1 MFSKSGSSIHKESIP
16 LNTVSEEHFFEC
28 VKQEKED
35 DLRNYFRDPNYKVW
49 LLKEENDYTALHR
62 AVFNNSEKIVSLII
76 EELKKRIGFESRVAL
91 SNFINEKT
99 NEGITALHYAAYKGN
114 ITIAKLLIQNGAV
127 VEMVTNRGKNVMHL
141 AAEGNQPSIMYYFI
155 AYQAQDIISIDD
167 YGSTPLHWACYA
179 GAEEAVLFLL
189 SLKAN
194 IDAKDKEGIT
204 PLNLAVQS
212 KREKIV
218 KLLLQRGADKSI
230 DNNRHET
237 PLDVAVKKNYFEMI
251 NLLKD
256 RDYNPMCTLE
266 TPIEYVKPDNIYKN
280 SIFFIFLV
288 PEVVLLLGVLPYLDT
303 SEIIVNTVFFVFAFL
318 SYIFLL
324 AKEPGEMKNEEL
336 LRDANGENP
345 LKTLI
350 DKNQELKVYCPICY
364 VRKTGKGKHCFICN
378 KCIEGFDHHCF
389 WINRCIGRK
398 NVCAYFTFLFLSFI
412 YAFTSIYVSV
422 MCMNNDVYIPPD
434 RWYWDELAIGRD
446 NKGWKVLC
454 VGFVLIVAVFFSF
467 PLFFLI
473 MIQVLTWL
481 NVIKKKE
488 TIEEVDKKNKKEVK
502 EVKEKKGAKEDLE
515 ISLIEQNVEDEEE
528 EGEHLN
534 INRVNDSGAVIS
546 ENLIS
551 EKEVNE
557 FEINTNK
564 VNKSNLDNIQ
574 EEEKGKEDNE
584 EDKVVPVNEE
594 VQEDKKDDDNI
605 FEPKPEENNNE
616 EVVNE
621 NQENNEEN
629 KEEEHKEEEHNEEEN
644 KEEENKEEEH
654 NEEENKEEENK
665 EEDQNDEE
673 NKVEQN
679 EEENNNEEN
688 ANEENQ
694 DNNIDEEKP
703 QEEEEGNHD
712 E

>member
-1 MFSKSGSSIHKESIP
+1 MFSKSGSSFHKESIP

-28 VKQEKED
+28 VREEKEE
-35 DLRNYFRDPNYKVW
+35 DLRNYFRDPSYKVW

-76 EELKKRIGFESRVAL
+76 EELKKRIGFESKMAL

-114 ITIAKLLIQNGAV
+114 ITIAKLLIENGAV

-218 KLLLQRGADKSI
+218 KLLLQRGADKTI

-256 RDYNPMCTLE
+256 KDYNPLCTLE
-266 TPIEYVKPDNIYKN
+266 TPIEYVKPDNIYKKF
-280 SIFFIFLV
+280 IFFIFIV
-288 PEVVLLLGVLPYLDT
+288 PEIVLLFGVLPYLDT

-350 DKNQELKVYCPICY
+350 DKNQELKMYCPFCY

-389 WINRCIGRK
+389 WINKCIGRK

-412 YAFTSIYVSV
+412 YVFTSIYVSV
-422 MCMNNDVYIPPD
+422 MCINNDVYIPPD
-434 RWYWDELAIGRD
+434 RWIWDDIAIARD
-446 NKGWKVLC
+446 NMGLKVLC
-454 VGFVLIVAVFFSF
+454 VGFVLIVAVFLSF

-481 NVIKKKE
+481 KVIRKKE
-488 TIEEVDKKNKKEVK
+488 TIEEVDKKNKEKKEIK
-502 EVKEKKGAKEDLE
+502 KEKAKEDLE
-515 ISLIEQNVEDEEE
+515 ISLIEQDVEDEEE
-528 EGEHLN
+528 DAGHLN
-534 INRVNDSGAVIS
+534 INRVNDSGAVNS
-546 ENLIS
+546 ENLIT
-551 EKEVNE
+551 EKESNE

-564 VNKSNLDNIQ
+564 GKSNLDNIQ
-574 EEEKGKEDNE
+574 EEEKGMEENE
-584 EDKVVPVNEE
+584 EDKVVPVNNEE
-594 VQEDKKDDDNI
+594 KEDKKEEDDNI
-605 FEPKPEENNNE
+605 FEPKPQENNNE
-616 EVVNE
+616 EGGNE
-621 NQENNEEN
+621 NEEENNEGQN
-629 KEEEHKEEEHNEEEN
+629 NEEEN
-644 KEEENKEEEH
+644 KEEQNEENKEEN
-654 NEEENKEEENK
+654 NEEENKEEPNEEENNEEDNK
-665 EEDQNDEE
+665 E
-673 NKVEQN
+673 EQN
-679 EEENNNEEN
+679 EEEQKDEEEN
-688 ANEENQ
+688 
-694 DNNIDEEKP
+694 P
-703 QEEEEGNHD
+703 QQEEEGNHD

>member
-1 MFSKSGSSIHKESIP
+1 MFSKSGSSFHKESIP

-28 VKQEKED
+28 VREEKEE
-35 DLRNYFRDPNYKVW
+35 DLRNYFRDPSYKVW

-76 EELKKRIGFESRVAL
+76 EELKKRIGFESKMAL

-114 ITIAKLLIQNGAV
+114 ITIAKLLIENGAV

-218 KLLLQRGADKSI
+218 KLLLQRGADKTI

-256 RDYNPMCTLE
+256 KDYNPLCTLE
-266 TPIEYVKPDNIYKN
+266 TPIEYVKPDNIYKKF
-280 SIFFIFLV
+280 IFFIFIV
-288 PEVVLLLGVLPYLDT
+288 PEIVLLFGVLPYLDT

-350 DKNQELKVYCPICY
+350 DKNQELKMYCPICY

-389 WINRCIGRK
+389 WINKCIGRK

-412 YAFTSIYVSV
+412 YVFTSIYVSV
-422 MCMNNDVYIPPD
+422 MCINNDVYIPPD
-434 RWYWDELAIGRD
+434 RWIWDDIAIARD
-446 NKGWKVLC
+446 NMGLKVLC
-454 VGFVLIVAVFFSF
+454 VGFVLIVAVFLSF

-481 NVIKKKE
+481 KVIRTKE
-488 TIEEVDKKNKKEVK
+488 TIEEVDKKNKEKKEIK
-502 EVKEKKGAKEDLE
+502 KEKAKEDLE
-515 ISLIEQNVEDEEE
+515 ISLIEQDVEDEEE
-528 EGEHLN
+528 DAGHLN
-534 INRVNDSGAVIS
+534 INRVNDSGAVNS

-551 EKEVNE
+551 QKESNE
-557 FEINTNK
+557 FEINTNRG
-564 VNKSNLDNIQ
+564 KSNLDNIQ
-574 EEEKGKEDNE
+574 EEEKGMEENE
-584 EDKVVPVNEE
+584 EDKVLPVNNEKK
-594 VQEDKKDDDNI
+594 EDKKEEDDNI
-605 FEPKPEENNNE
+605 FEPKPQENNNE
-616 EVVNE
+616 EVRNE
-621 NQENNEEN
+621 NEEENNEGQN
-629 KEEEHKEEEHNEEEN
+629 NEEEN
-644 KEEENKEEEH
+644 KEEQNEENKEEN
-654 NEEENKEEENK
+654 NEEENKEEP
-665 EEDQNDEE
+665 
-673 NKVEQN
+673 N
-679 EEENNNEEN
+679 EEENNEGDNKEEQTEEEQKDEEEN
-688 ANEENQ
+688 
-694 DNNIDEEKP
+694 P
-703 QEEEEGNHD
+703 QQEEEGNHD

>member
-1 MFSKSGSSIHKESIP
+1 MFSKSGSSFHKESIP

-28 VKQEKED
+28 VREEKEE
-35 DLRNYFRDPNYKVW
+35 DLRNYFRDPSYKVW

-76 EELKKRIGFESRVAL
+76 EELKKRIGFESKMAL

-114 ITIAKLLIQNGAV
+114 ITIAKLLIENGAV

-218 KLLLQRGADKSI
+218 KLLLQRGADKTI

-256 RDYNPMCTLE
+256 KDYNPLCTLE
-266 TPIEYVKPDNIYKN
+266 TPIEYVKPDNIYKKF
-280 SIFFIFLV
+280 IFFIFIV
-288 PEVVLLLGVLPYLDT
+288 PEIVLLFGVLPYLDT

-350 DKNQELKVYCPICY
+350 DKNQELKMYCPICY

-389 WINRCIGRK
+389 WINKCIGRK

-412 YAFTSIYVSV
+412 YVFTSIYVSV
-422 MCMNNDVYIPPD
+422 MCINNDVYIPPD
-434 RWYWDELAIGRD
+434 RWIWDDIAIARD
-446 NKGWKVLC
+446 NMGLKVLC
-454 VGFVLIVAVFFSF
+454 VGFVLIVAVFLSF

-481 NVIKKKE
+481 KVIRKKE
-488 TIEEVDKKNKKEVK
+488 TIEEVDKKNKEKKEIK
-502 EVKEKKGAKEDLE
+502 KEKAKEDLE
-515 ISLIEQNVEDEEE
+515 ISLIEQDVEDEEE
-528 EGEHLN
+528 DAGHLN
-534 INRVNDSGAVIS
+534 INRVNDSGAVNS

-551 EKEVNE
+551 QKESNE

-564 VNKSNLDNIQ
+564 GKSNLDNIQ
-574 EEEKGKEDNE
+574 EEEKGMEENE
-584 EDKVVPVNEE
+584 EDKVVPVNNEE
-594 VQEDKKDDDNI
+594 KEDKKEEDDNI
-605 FEPKPEENNNE
+605 FEPKPQENNNE
-616 EVVNE
+616 EVGNE
-621 NQENNEEN
+621 NEEEN
-629 KEEEHKEEEHNEEEN
+629 NEEEN
-644 KEEENKEEEH
+644 KEEENKENKEEN
-654 NEEENKEEENK
+654 NEEENKEEQNEENK
-665 EEDQNDEE
+665 EENNEEE
-673 NKVEQN
+673 NKEEPNEEENNEEDNKEEQN
-679 EEENNNEEN
+679 EEEQKDEEEN
-688 ANEENQ
+688 
-694 DNNIDEEKP
+694 P
-703 QEEEEGNHD
+703 QQEEEGNHD

>member
-1 MFSKSGSSIHKESIP
+1 MFSKSGSSFHKESIP

-28 VKQEKED
+28 VREEKEE
-35 DLRNYFRDPNYKVW
+35 DLRNYFRDPSYKVW

-76 EELKKRIGFESRVAL
+76 EELKKRIGFESKMAL

-114 ITIAKLLIQNGAV
+114 ITIAKLLIENGAV

-218 KLLLQRGADKSI
+218 KLLLQRGADKTI

-256 RDYNPMCTLE
+256 KDYNPLCTLE
-266 TPIEYVKPDNIYKN
+266 TPIEYVKPDNIYKKF
-280 SIFFIFLV
+280 IFFIFIV
-288 PEVVLLLGVLPYLDT
+288 PEIVLLFGVLPYLDT

-350 DKNQELKVYCPICY
+350 DKNQELKMYCPICY

-389 WINRCIGRK
+389 WINKCIGRK

-412 YAFTSIYVSV
+412 YVFTSIYVSV
-422 MCMNNDVYIPPD
+422 MCINNDVYIPPD
-434 RWYWDELAIGRD
+434 RWIWDDIAIARD
-446 NKGWKVLC
+446 NMGLKVLC
-454 VGFVLIVAVFFSF
+454 VGFVLIVAVFLSF

-481 NVIKKKE
+481 KVIRKKE
-488 TIEEVDKKNKKEVK
+488 TIEEVDKKNKEKKEIK
-502 EVKEKKGAKEDLE
+502 KEKAKEDLE
-515 ISLIEQNVEDEEE
+515 ISLIEQDVEDEEE
-528 EGEHLN
+528 DAGHLN
-534 INRVNDSGAVIS
+534 INRVNDSGAVNS
-546 ENLIS
+546 ENLIT
-551 EKEVNE
+551 EKESNE

-564 VNKSNLDNIQ
+564 GKSNLDNIQ
-574 EEEKGKEDNE
+574 EEEKGMEENE
-584 EDKVVPVNEE
+584 EDKVVPVNNEE
-594 VQEDKKDDDNI
+594 KEDKKEEDDNI
-605 FEPKPEENNNE
+605 FEPKPQENNNE
-616 EVVNE
+616 EVGNE
-621 NQENNEEN
+621 NEEEN
-629 KEEEHKEEEHNEEEN
+629 TEGQNNEEEN
-644 KEEENKEEEH
+644 KEEQNEENKEEN
-654 NEEENKEEENK
+654 NEEENKEEPNEVENNEEDNK
-665 EEDQNDEE
+665 E
-673 NKVEQN
+673 EQN
-679 EEENNNEEN
+679 EEEQKDEEEN
-688 ANEENQ
+688 
-694 DNNIDEEKP
+694 P
-703 QEEEEGNHD
+703 QQEEEGNHD

>member
-1 MFSKSGSSIHKESIP
+1 MFSKSGSSFHKESIP

-28 VKQEKED
+28 VREEKEE
-35 DLRNYFRDPNYKVW
+35 DLRNYFRDPSYKVW

-76 EELKKRIGFESRVAL
+76 EELKKRIGFESKMAL

-114 ITIAKLLIQNGAV
+114 ITIAKLLIENGGV

-218 KLLLQRGADKSI
+218 KLLLQRGADKTI

-256 RDYNPMCTLE
+256 KDYNPLCTLE
-266 TPIEYVKPDNIYKN
+266 TPIEYVKPDNIYKKF
-280 SIFFIFLV
+280 IFFIFIV
-288 PEVVLLLGVLPYLDT
+288 PEIVLLFGVLPYLDT

-350 DKNQELKVYCPICY
+350 DKNQELKMYCPFCY

-389 WINRCIGRK
+389 WINKCIGRK

-412 YAFTSIYVSV
+412 YVFTSIYVSV
-422 MCMNNDVYIPPD
+422 MCINNDVYIPPD
-434 RWYWDELAIGRD
+434 RWIWDDIAIARD
-446 NKGWKVLC
+446 NMGLKVLC
-454 VGFVLIVAVFFSF
+454 VGFVLIVAVFLSF

-481 NVIKKKE
+481 KVIRKKE
-488 TIEEVDKKNKKEVK
+488 TIEEVDKKNKEKKEIK
-502 EVKEKKGAKEDLE
+502 KEKAKEDLE
-515 ISLIEQNVEDEEE
+515 ISLIEQDVEDEEE
-528 EGEHLN
+528 DAGHLN
-534 INRVNDSGAVIS
+534 INRVNDSGAVNS

-551 EKEVNE
+551 QKESNE

-564 VNKSNLDNIQ
+564 GKSNLDNIQ
-574 EEEKGKEDNE
+574 EEEKGMEENE
-584 EDKVVPVNEE
+584 EDKVVPVNNEE
-594 VQEDKKDDDNI
+594 KEDKKEEDDNI
-605 FEPKPEENNNE
+605 FEPKPQENNNE
-616 EVVNE
+616 EIGNE
-621 NQENNEEN
+621 NEKENNEGQN
-629 KEEEHKEEEHNEEEN
+629 NEEEN
-644 KEEENKEEEH
+644 KEEQNEENKEEN
-654 NEEENKEEENK
+654 NEEENKEEPNEEENNEEDNK
-665 EEDQNDEE
+665 E
-673 NKVEQN
+673 EQN
-679 EEENNNEEN
+679 EEEQKDEEEN
-688 ANEENQ
+688 
-694 DNNIDEEKP
+694 P
-703 QEEEEGNHD
+703 QQEEEGNHD

>member
-1 MFSKSGSSIHKESIP
+1 MFSKSGSSFHKESIP

-28 VKQEKED
+28 VREEKEE
-35 DLRNYFRDPNYKVW
+35 DLRNYFRDPSYKVW

-76 EELKKRIGFESRVAL
+76 EELKKRIGFESKMAL

-114 ITIAKLLIQNGAV
+114 ITIAKLLIENGAV

-218 KLLLQRGADKSI
+218 KLLLQRGADKTI

-256 RDYNPMCTLE
+256 KDYNPLCTLE
-266 TPIEYVKPDNIYKN
+266 TPIEYVKPDNIYKKF
-280 SIFFIFLV
+280 IFFIFIV
-288 PEVVLLLGVLPYLDT
+288 PEIVLLFGVLPYLDT

-350 DKNQELKVYCPICY
+350 DKNQELKMYCPFCY

-389 WINRCIGRK
+389 WINKCIGRK

-412 YAFTSIYVSV
+412 YVFTSIYVSV
-422 MCMNNDVYIPPD
+422 MCINNDVYIPPD
-434 RWYWDELAIGRD
+434 RWIWDDIAIARD
-446 NKGWKVLC
+446 NMGLKVLC
-454 VGFVLIVAVFFSF
+454 VGFVLIVAVFLSF

-481 NVIKKKE
+481 KVIRKKE
-488 TIEEVDKKNKKEVK
+488 TIEEVDKKNKEKKEIK
-502 EVKEKKGAKEDLE
+502 KEKAKEDLE
-515 ISLIEQNVEDEEE
+515 ISLIEQDVEDEEE
-528 EGEHLN
+528 DAGHLN
-534 INRVNDSGAVIS
+534 INRVNDSGAVNS
-546 ENLIS
+546 ENLIT
-551 EKEVNE
+551 EKESNE

-564 VNKSNLDNIQ
+564 GKSNLDNIQ
-574 EEEKGKEDNE
+574 EEEKGMEENE
-584 EDKVVPVNEE
+584 EDKVVPVNNEE
-594 VQEDKKDDDNI
+594 KEDKKEEDDNI
-605 FEPKPEENNNE
+605 FEPKPQENNNE
-616 EVVNE
+616 EVGNE
-621 NQENNEEN
+621 NEEEN
-629 KEEEHKEEEHNEEEN
+629 NEEEN
-644 KEEENKEEEH
+644 KEEQNEEKKEEN
-654 NEEENKEEENK
+654 NEEENKEEPNEEENNEEDNK
-665 EEDQNDEE
+665 E
-673 NKVEQN
+673 EQN
-679 EEENNNEEN
+679 EEEQKDEEEN
-688 ANEENQ
+688 
-694 DNNIDEEKP
+694 P
-703 QEEEEGNHD
+703 QQEEEGNHD

>member
-1 MFSKSGSSIHKESIP
+1 MFSKSGSSFHKESIP

-28 VKQEKED
+28 VREEKEE
-35 DLRNYFRDPNYKVW
+35 DLRNYFRDPSYKVW

-76 EELKKRIGFESRVAL
+76 EELKKRIGFESKMAL

-114 ITIAKLLIQNGAV
+114 ITIAKLLIENGAV

-218 KLLLQRGADKSI
+218 KLLLQRGADKTI

-256 RDYNPMCTLE
+256 KDYNPLCTLE
-266 TPIEYVKPDNIYKN
+266 TPIEYVKPDNIYKKF
-280 SIFFIFLV
+280 IFFIFIV
-288 PEVVLLLGVLPYLDT
+288 PEIVLLFGVLPYLDT

-350 DKNQELKVYCPICY
+350 DKNQELKMYCPFCY

-389 WINRCIGRK
+389 WINKCIGRK
-398 NVCAYFTFLFLSFI
+398 NVCAYFTFLSLSFI
-412 YAFTSIYVSV
+412 YVFTSIYVSV
-422 MCMNNDVYIPPD
+422 MCINNDVYIPPD
-434 RWYWDELAIGRD
+434 RWIWDDIAIARD
-446 NKGWKVLC
+446 NMGLKVLC
-454 VGFVLIVAVFFSF
+454 VGFVLIVAVFLSF

-481 NVIKKKE
+481 KVIRKKE
-488 TIEEVDKKNKKEVK
+488 TIEEVDKKNKEKKEIK
-502 EVKEKKGAKEDLE
+502 KEKAKEDLE
-515 ISLIEQNVEDEEE
+515 ISLIEQDVEDEEE
-528 EGEHLN
+528 DAGHLN
-534 INRVNDSGAVIS
+534 INRVNDSGAV
-546 ENLIS
+546 NS
-551 EKEVNE
+551 EKLITEKESNE
-557 FEINTNK
+557 FEINTNRG
-564 VNKSNLDNIQ
+564 KSNLDNIQ
-574 EEEKGKEDNE
+574 EEEKGMEENE
-584 EDKVVPVNEE
+584 EDKVVPVNNEE
-594 VQEDKKDDDNI
+594 KEDKKEEDDNI
-605 FEPKPEENNNE
+605 FEPKPQENNNE
-616 EVVNE
+616 EVGNE
-621 NQENNEEN
+621 NEEENNEGQ
-629 KEEEHKEEEHNEEEN
+629 N
-644 KEEENKEEEH
+644 KEEENKEEQNEENKEEN
-654 NEEENKEEENK
+654 NEEENKEEPNEEENNEEDNK
-665 EEDQNDEE
+665 E
-673 NKVEQN
+673 EQN
-679 EEENNNEEN
+679 EEEKKDEEEN
-688 ANEENQ
+688 
-694 DNNIDEEKP
+694 P
-703 QEEEEGNHD
+703 QQEEEGNHD

>member
-1 MFSKSGSSIHKESIP
+1 MFSKSGSSFHKESIP

-28 VKQEKED
+28 VREEKEE
-35 DLRNYFRDPNYKVW
+35 DLRNYFRDPSYKVW

-76 EELKKRIGFESRVAL
+76 EELKKRIGFESKMAL

-114 ITIAKLLIQNGAV
+114 ITIAKLLIENGAV

-218 KLLLQRGADKSI
+218 KLLLQRGADKTI

-256 RDYNPMCTLE
+256 KDYNPLCTLE
-266 TPIEYVKPDNIYKN
+266 TPIEYVKPDNIYKKF
-280 SIFFIFLV
+280 IFFIFIV
-288 PEVVLLLGVLPYLDT
+288 PEIVLLFGVLPYLDT

-350 DKNQELKVYCPICY
+350 DKNQELKMYCPFCY

-389 WINRCIGRK
+389 WINKCIGRK
-398 NVCAYFTFLFLSFI
+398 NVCAYFTFLSLSFI
-412 YAFTSIYVSV
+412 YVFTSIYVSV
-422 MCMNNDVYIPPD
+422 MCINNDVYIPPD
-434 RWYWDELAIGRD
+434 RWIWDDIAIARD
-446 NKGWKVLC
+446 NMGLKVLC
-454 VGFVLIVAVFFSF
+454 VGFVLIVAVFLSF

-481 NVIKKKE
+481 KVIRKKE
-488 TIEEVDKKNKKEVK
+488 TIEEVDKKNKEKKEIK
-502 EVKEKKGAKEDLE
+502 KEKAKEDLE
-515 ISLIEQNVEDEEE
+515 ISLIEQDVEDEEE
-528 EGEHLN
+528 DAGHLN
-534 INRVNDSGAVIS
+534 INRVNDSGAVNS
-546 ENLIS
+546 ENLIT
-551 EKEVNE
+551 EKESNE
-557 FEINTNK
+557 FEINTNRG
-564 VNKSNLDNIQ
+564 KSNLDNIQ
-574 EEEKGKEDNE
+574 EEEKGMEENE
-584 EDKVVPVNEE
+584 EDKVVPVNNEE
-594 VQEDKKDDDNI
+594 KEDKKEEDDNI
-605 FEPKPEENNNE
+605 FEPKPQENNNE
-616 EVVNE
+616 EVGNE
-621 NQENNEEN
+621 NEKENNEGQN
-629 KEEEHKEEEHNEEEN
+629 NEEEN
-644 KEEENKEEEH
+644 KEEQNEENKEEN
-654 NEEENKEEENK
+654 NEEENKEEPNEEEKNEEDNK
-665 EEDQNDEE
+665 E
-673 NKVEQN
+673 EQN
-679 EEENNNEEN
+679 EEEQKDEAEN
-688 ANEENQ
+688 
-694 DNNIDEEKP
+694 P
-703 QEEEEGNHD
+703 QQEEEGNHD

>member
-1 MFSKSGSSIHKESIP
+1 MFSKSGSSFHKESIP

-28 VKQEKED
+28 VREEKEE
-35 DLRNYFRDPNYKVW
+35 DLRNYFRDPSYKVW

-76 EELKKRIGFESRVAL
+76 EELKKRIGFESKMAL

-114 ITIAKLLIQNGAV
+114 ITIAKLLIENGAV

-218 KLLLQRGADKSI
+218 KLLLQRGADKTI

-256 RDYNPMCTLE
+256 KDYNPLCTLE
-266 TPIEYVKPDNIYKN
+266 TPIEYVKPDNIYKKF
-280 SIFFIFLV
+280 IFFIFIV
-288 PEVVLLLGVLPYLDT
+288 PEIVLLFGVLPYLDT

-350 DKNQELKVYCPICY
+350 DKNQELKMYCPFCY

-389 WINRCIGRK
+389 WINKCIGRK
-398 NVCAYFTFLFLSFI
+398 NVCAYFTFLSLSFI
-412 YAFTSIYVSV
+412 YVFTSIYVSV
-422 MCMNNDVYIPPD
+422 MCINNDVYIPPD
-434 RWYWDELAIGRD
+434 RWIWDDIAIARD
-446 NKGWKVLC
+446 NMGLKVLC
-454 VGFVLIVAVFFSF
+454 VGFVLIVAVFLSF

-481 NVIKKKE
+481 KVIRKKE
-488 TIEEVDKKNKKEVK
+488 TIEEVDKKNKEKKEIK
-502 EVKEKKGAKEDLE
+502 KEKAKEDLE
-515 ISLIEQNVEDEEE
+515 ISLIEQDVEDEEE
-528 EGEHLN
+528 DAGHLN
-534 INRVNDSGAVIS
+534 INRVNDSGAVNS
-546 ENLIS
+546 ENLIT
-551 EKEVNE
+551 EKESNE

-564 VNKSNLDNIQ
+564 GKSNLDNIQ
-574 EEEKGKEDNE
+574 EEEKGMEENE
-584 EDKVVPVNEE
+584 EDKVVPVNNEE
-594 VQEDKKDDDNI
+594 KEDKKEEDDNI
-605 FEPKPEENNNE
+605 FEPKPQENNNE
-616 EVVNE
+616 EVGNE
-621 NQENNEEN
+621 NEKENNEGQN
-629 KEEEHKEEEHNEEEN
+629 NEEEN
-644 KEEENKEEEH
+644 KEEQNEENKEEN
-654 NEEENKEEENK
+654 NEEENKEEPNEEEKNEEDNK
-665 EEDQNDEE
+665 E
-673 NKVEQN
+673 EQN
-679 EEENNNEEN
+679 EEEQKDEEEN
-688 ANEENQ
+688 
-694 DNNIDEEKP
+694 P
-703 QEEEEGNHD
+703 QQEEEGNHD

>member
-1 MFSKSGSSIHKESIP
+1 MFSKSGSSFHKESIP

-28 VKQEKED
+28 VREEKEE
-35 DLRNYFRDPNYKVW
+35 DLRNYFRDPSYKVW

-76 EELKKRIGFESRVAL
+76 EELKKRIGFESKMAL

-114 ITIAKLLIQNGAV
+114 ITIAKLLIENGAV

-218 KLLLQRGADKSI
+218 KLLLQRGADKTI

-256 RDYNPMCTLE
+256 KDYNPLCTLE
-266 TPIEYVKPDNIYKN
+266 TPIEYVKPDNIYKKF
-280 SIFFIFLV
+280 IFFIFIV
-288 PEVVLLLGVLPYLDT
+288 PEIVLLFGVLPYLDT

-350 DKNQELKVYCPICY
+350 DKNQELKMYCPICY

-389 WINRCIGRK
+389 WINKCIGRK

-412 YAFTSIYVSV
+412 YVFTSIYVSV
-422 MCMNNDVYIPPD
+422 MCINNDVYIPPD
-434 RWYWDELAIGRD
+434 RWIWDDIAIARD
-446 NKGWKVLC
+446 NMGLKVLC
-454 VGFVLIVAVFFSF
+454 VGFVLIVAVFLSF

-481 NVIKKKE
+481 KVIRKKE
-488 TIEEVDKKNKKEVK
+488 TIEEVDKKNKEKKEIK
-502 EVKEKKGAKEDLE
+502 KEKAKEDLE
-515 ISLIEQNVEDEEE
+515 ISLIEQDVEDEEE
-528 EGEHLN
+528 DAGHLN
-534 INRVNDSGAVIS
+534 INRVNDSGAVNS

-551 EKEVNE
+551 QKESNE
-557 FEINTNK
+557 FEINTNRG
-564 VNKSNLDNIQ
+564 KSNLDNIQ
-574 EEEKGKEDNE
+574 EEEKGMEENE
-584 EDKVVPVNEE
+584 EDKVVPVNNEE
-594 VQEDKKDDDNI
+594 KEDKKEEDDNI
-605 FEPKPEENNNE
+605 FEPKPQENNNE
-616 EVVNE
+616 EVGNE
-621 NQENNEEN
+621 KEEENNEGQN
-629 KEEEHKEEEHNEEEN
+629 NEEEN
-644 KEEENKEEEH
+644 KEEQNEENKEEN
-654 NEEENKEEENK
+654 NEEENKEEPNEEENNEEDNK
-665 EEDQNDEE
+665 E
-673 NKVEQN
+673 EQN
-679 EEENNNEEN
+679 EEEKKDEEEN
-688 ANEENQ
+688 
-694 DNNIDEEKP
+694 P
-703 QEEEEGNHD
+703 QQEEEGNHD

>member
-1 MFSKSGSSIHKESIP
+1 MFSKSGSSFHKESIP

-28 VKQEKED
+28 VREEKEE
-35 DLRNYFRDPNYKVW
+35 DLRNYFRDPSYKVW

-76 EELKKRIGFESRVAL
+76 EELKKRIGFESKMAL

-114 ITIAKLLIQNGAV
+114 ITIAKLLIENGAV

-218 KLLLQRGADKSI
+218 KLLLQRGADKTI

-256 RDYNPMCTLE
+256 KDYNPLCTLE
-266 TPIEYVKPDNIYKN
+266 TPIEYVKPDNIYKKF
-280 SIFFIFLV
+280 IFFIFIV
-288 PEVVLLLGVLPYLDT
+288 PEIVLLFGVLPYLDT

-350 DKNQELKVYCPICY
+350 DKNQELKMYCPICY

-389 WINRCIGRK
+389 WINKCIGRK

-412 YAFTSIYVSV
+412 YVFTSIYVSV
-422 MCMNNDVYIPPD
+422 MCINNDVYIPPD
-434 RWYWDELAIGRD
+434 RWIWDDIAIARD
-446 NKGWKVLC
+446 NMGLKVLC
-454 VGFVLIVAVFFSF
+454 VGFVLIVAVFLSF

-481 NVIKKKE
+481 KVIRKKE
-488 TIEEVDKKNKKEVK
+488 TIEEVDKKNKEKKEIK
-502 EVKEKKGAKEDLE
+502 KEKAKEDLE
-515 ISLIEQNVEDEEE
+515 ISLIEQDVEDEEE
-528 EGEHLN
+528 DAGHLN
-534 INRVNDSGAVIS
+534 INRVNDSGAVNS

-551 EKEVNE
+551 QKESNE
-557 FEINTNK
+557 FEINTNRG
-564 VNKSNLDNIQ
+564 KSNLDNIQ
-574 EEEKGKEDNE
+574 EEEKGMEENE
-584 EDKVVPVNEE
+584 EDKVVPVNNEE
-594 VQEDKKDDDNI
+594 KEDKKEEDDNI
-605 FEPKPEENNNE
+605 FEPKPQENNNE
-616 EVVNE
+616 EVGNE
-621 NQENNEEN
+621 NEEEN
-629 KEEEHKEEEHNEEEN
+629 NEEEN
-644 KEEENKEEEH
+644 KEEENKEEQNEENKEEN
-654 NEEENKEEENK
+654 NEEENKEEPNEEENNEEDNK
-665 EEDQNDEE
+665 E
-673 NKVEQN
+673 EQN
-679 EEENNNEEN
+679 EEEQKDEEEN
-688 ANEENQ
+688 
-694 DNNIDEEKP
+694 P
-703 QEEEEGNHD
+703 QQEEEGNHD

>member
-1 MFSKSGSSIHKESIP
+1 MFSKSGSSFHKESIP

-28 VKQEKED
+28 VREEKEE
-35 DLRNYFRDPNYKVW
+35 DLRNYFRDPSYKVW

-76 EELKKRIGFESRVAL
+76 EELKKRIGFESKMAL

-114 ITIAKLLIQNGAV
+114 ITIAKLLIENGAV

-218 KLLLQRGADKSI
+218 KLLLQRGADKTI

-256 RDYNPMCTLE
+256 KDYNPLCTLE
-266 TPIEYVKPDNIYKN
+266 TPIEYVKPDNIYKKF
-280 SIFFIFLV
+280 IFFIFIV
-288 PEVVLLLGVLPYLDT
+288 PEIVLLFGVLPYLDT

-350 DKNQELKVYCPICY
+350 DKNQELKMYCPICY

-389 WINRCIGRK
+389 WINKCIGRK
-398 NVCAYFTFLFLSFI
+398 NVCAYFTFLSLSFI
-412 YAFTSIYVSV
+412 YVFTSIYVSV
-422 MCMNNDVYIPPD
+422 MCINNDVYIPPD
-434 RWYWDELAIGRD
+434 RWIWDDIAIARD
-446 NKGWKVLC
+446 NMGLKVLC
-454 VGFVLIVAVFFSF
+454 VGFVLIVAVFLSF

-481 NVIKKKE
+481 KVIRKKE
-488 TIEEVDKKNKKEVK
+488 TIEEVDKKNKEKKEIK
-502 EVKEKKGAKEDLE
+502 KEKAKEDLE
-515 ISLIEQNVEDEEE
+515 ISLIEQDVEDEEE
-528 EGEHLN
+528 DAGHLN
-534 INRVNDSGAVIS
+534 INRVNDSGAVNS

-551 EKEVNE
+551 QKESNE
-557 FEINTNK
+557 FEINTNRG
-564 VNKSNLDNIQ
+564 KSNLDNIQ
-574 EEEKGKEDNE
+574 EEEKGMEENE
-584 EDKVVPVNEE
+584 EDKVVPVNNEE
-594 VQEDKKDDDNI
+594 KEDKKEEDDNI
-605 FEPKPEENNNE
+605 FEPKPQENNNE
-616 EVVNE
+616 EVGNE
-621 NQENNEEN
+621 NEEENNEGQN
-629 KEEEHKEEEHNEEEN
+629 NEEEN
-644 KEEENKEEEH
+644 KEEQNEENKEEN
-654 NEEENKEEENK
+654 NEEENKEKPNEEENN
-665 EEDQNDEE
+665 EED
-673 NKVEQN
+673 NKEEQN
-679 EEENNNEEN
+679 EEEQKDEEEN
-688 ANEENQ
+688 
-694 DNNIDEEKP
+694 P
-703 QEEEEGNHD
+703 QQEEEGNHD

>member
-1 MFSKSGSSIHKESIP
+1 MFSKSGSSFHKESIP

-28 VKQEKED
+28 VREEKEE
-35 DLRNYFRDPNYKVW
+35 DLRNYFRDPSYKVW

-76 EELKKRIGFESRVAL
+76 EELKKRIGFESKMAL

-114 ITIAKLLIQNGAV
+114 ITIAKLLIENGAV

-218 KLLLQRGADKSI
+218 KLLLQRGADKTI

-256 RDYNPMCTLE
+256 KDYNPLCTLE
-266 TPIEYVKPDNIYKN
+266 TPIEYVKPDNIYKKF
-280 SIFFIFLV
+280 IFFIFIV
-288 PEVVLLLGVLPYLDT
+288 PEIVLLFGVLPYLDT

-350 DKNQELKVYCPICY
+350 DKNQELKMYCPFCY

-389 WINRCIGRK
+389 WINKCIGRK
-398 NVCAYFTFLFLSFI
+398 NVCAYFTFLSLSFI
-412 YAFTSIYVSV
+412 YVFTSIYVSV
-422 MCMNNDVYIPPD
+422 MCINNDVYIPPD
-434 RWYWDELAIGRD
+434 RWIWDDIAIARD
-446 NKGWKVLC
+446 NMGLKVLC
-454 VGFVLIVAVFFSF
+454 VGFVLIVAVFLSF

-481 NVIKKKE
+481 KVIRKKE
-488 TIEEVDKKNKKEVK
+488 TIEEVDKKNKEKKEIK
-502 EVKEKKGAKEDLE
+502 KEKAKEDLE
-515 ISLIEQNVEDEEE
+515 ISLIEQDVEDEEE
-528 EGEHLN
+528 DAGHLN
-534 INRVNDSGAVIS
+534 INRVNDSGAVNS
-546 ENLIS
+546 ENLIT
-551 EKEVNE
+551 EKESNE
-557 FEINTNK
+557 FEINTNRG
-564 VNKSNLDNIQ
+564 KSNLDNIQ
-574 EEEKGKEDNE
+574 EEEKGMEENE
-584 EDKVVPVNEE
+584 EDKVVPVNNEE
-594 VQEDKKDDDNI
+594 KEEKKEEDDNI
-605 FEPKPEENNNE
+605 FEPKPQENNNE
-616 EVVNE
+616 EVGNE
-621 NQENNEEN
+621 NEKENNEGQN
-629 KEEEHKEEEHNEEEN
+629 NEEEN
-644 KEEENKEEEH
+644 KEEQNEEKKEEN
-654 NEEENKEEENK
+654 NEEENKEEPNEEEKNEEDNK
-665 EEDQNDEE
+665 E
-673 NKVEQN
+673 EQN
-679 EEENNNEEN
+679 EEEQKDEAEN
-688 ANEENQ
+688 
-694 DNNIDEEKP
+694 P
-703 QEEEEGNHD
+703 QQEEEGNHD

>member
-1 MFSKSGSSIHKESIP
+1 MFSKSGSSFHKESIP

-28 VKQEKED
+28 VREEKEE
-35 DLRNYFRDPNYKVW
+35 DLRNYFRDPSYKVW

-76 EELKKRIGFESRVAL
+76 EELKKRIGFESKMAL

-114 ITIAKLLIQNGAV
+114 ITIAKLLIENGAV

-218 KLLLQRGADKSI
+218 KLLLQRGADKTI

-256 RDYNPMCTLE
+256 KDYNPLCTLE
-266 TPIEYVKPDNIYKN
+266 TPIEYVKPDNIYKKF
-280 SIFFIFLV
+280 IFFIFIV
-288 PEVVLLLGVLPYLDT
+288 PEIVLLFGVLPYLDT

-350 DKNQELKVYCPICY
+350 DKNQELKMYCPFCY

-389 WINRCIGRK
+389 WINKCIGRK
-398 NVCAYFTFLFLSFI
+398 NVCAYFTFLSLSFI
-412 YAFTSIYVSV
+412 YVFTSIYVSV
-422 MCMNNDVYIPPD
+422 MCINNDVYIPPD
-434 RWYWDELAIGRD
+434 RWIWDDIAIARD
-446 NKGWKVLC
+446 NMGLKVLC
-454 VGFVLIVAVFFSF
+454 VGFVLIVAVFLSF

-481 NVIKKKE
+481 KVIRKKE
-488 TIEEVDKKNKKEVK
+488 TIEEVDKKNKEKKEIK
-502 EVKEKKGAKEDLE
+502 KEKAKEDLE
-515 ISLIEQNVEDEEE
+515 ISLIEQDVEDEEE
-528 EGEHLN
+528 DAGHLN
-534 INRVNDSGAVIS
+534 INRVNDSGAVNS
-546 ENLIS
+546 ENLIT
-551 EKEVNE
+551 EKESNE

-564 VNKSNLDNIQ
+564 GKSNLDNIQ
-574 EEEKGKEDNE
+574 EEEKGMEENE
-584 EDKVVPVNEE
+584 EDKVVPVNNEE
-594 VQEDKKDDDNI
+594 KEDKKEEDDNI
-605 FEPKPEENNNE
+605 FEPKPQENNNE
-616 EVVNE
+616 EVGNE
-621 NQENNEEN
+621 NEKENNEGQN
-629 KEEEHKEEEHNEEEN
+629 NEEEN
-644 KEEENKEEEH
+644 KEEQNEENKEEN
-654 NEEENKEEENK
+654 NEEENKEEPNEEENNEEDNK
-665 EEDQNDEE
+665 E
-673 NKVEQN
+673 EQN
-679 EEENNNEEN
+679 EEEKKDEEEN
-688 ANEENQ
+688 
-694 DNNIDEEKP
+694 P
-703 QEEEEGNHD
+703 QQEEEGNHD

>member
-1 MFSKSGSSIHKESIP
+1 MFSKSGSSFHKESIP

-28 VKQEKED
+28 VREEKEE
-35 DLRNYFRDPNYKVW
+35 DLRNYFRDPSYKVW

-76 EELKKRIGFESRVAL
+76 EELKKRIGFESKMAL

-114 ITIAKLLIQNGAV
+114 ITIAKLLIENGAV

-218 KLLLQRGADKSI
+218 KLLLQRGADKTI

-256 RDYNPMCTLE
+256 KDYNPLCTLE
-266 TPIEYVKPDNIYKN
+266 TPIEYVKPDNIYKKF
-280 SIFFIFLV
+280 IFFIFIV
-288 PEVVLLLGVLPYLDT
+288 PEIVLLFGVLPYLDT

-350 DKNQELKVYCPICY
+350 DKNQELKMYCPFCY

-389 WINRCIGRK
+389 WINKCIGRK
-398 NVCAYFTFLFLSFI
+398 NVCAYFTFLSLSFI
-412 YAFTSIYVSV
+412 YVFTSIYVSV
-422 MCMNNDVYIPPD
+422 MCINNDVYIPPD
-434 RWYWDELAIGRD
+434 RWIWDDIAIARD
-446 NKGWKVLC
+446 NMGLKVLC
-454 VGFVLIVAVFFSF
+454 VGFVLIVAVFLSF

-481 NVIKKKE
+481 KVIRKKE
-488 TIEEVDKKNKKEVK
+488 TIEEVDKKNKEKKEIK
-502 EVKEKKGAKEDLE
+502 KEKAKEDLE
-515 ISLIEQNVEDEEE
+515 ISLIEQDVEDEEE
-528 EGEHLN
+528 DAGHLN
-534 INRVNDSGAVIS
+534 INRVNDSGAVNS

-551 EKEVNE
+551 QKESNE

-564 VNKSNLDNIQ
+564 GKSNLDNIQ
-574 EEEKGKEDNE
+574 EEEKGMEENE
-584 EDKVVPVNEE
+584 EDKVVPVNNEE
-594 VQEDKKDDDNI
+594 KEDKKEEDDNI
-605 FEPKPEENNNE
+605 FEPKPQENNNE
-616 EVVNE
+616 EIGNE
-621 NQENNEEN
+621 NEKENNEGQN
-629 KEEEHKEEEHNEEEN
+629 NEEEN
-644 KEEENKEEEH
+644 KEEQNEENKEEN
-654 NEEENKEEENK
+654 NEEENKEEPNEEENNEEDNK
-665 EEDQNDEE
+665 E
-673 NKVEQN
+673 EQN
-679 EEENNNEEN
+679 EEEQKDEEEN
-688 ANEENQ
+688 
-694 DNNIDEEKP
+694 P
-703 QEEEEGNHD
+703 QQEEEGNHD

>member
-1 MFSKSGSSIHKESIP
+1 MFSKSGSSFHKESIP

-28 VKQEKED
+28 VREEKEE
-35 DLRNYFRDPNYKVW
+35 DLRNYFRDPSYKVW

-76 EELKKRIGFESRVAL
+76 EELKKRIGFESKMAL

-114 ITIAKLLIQNGAV
+114 ITIAKLLIENGAV

-218 KLLLQRGADKSI
+218 KLLLQRGADKTI

-256 RDYNPMCTLE
+256 KDYNPLCTLE
-266 TPIEYVKPDNIYKN
+266 TPIEYVKPDNIYKKF
-280 SIFFIFLV
+280 IFFIFIV
-288 PEVVLLLGVLPYLDT
+288 PEIVLLFGVLPYLDT

-350 DKNQELKVYCPICY
+350 DKNQELKMYCPFCY

-389 WINRCIGRK
+389 WINKCIGRK
-398 NVCAYFTFLFLSFI
+398 NVCAYFTFLSLSFI
-412 YAFTSIYVSV
+412 YVFTSIYVSV
-422 MCMNNDVYIPPD
+422 MCINNDVYIPPD
-434 RWYWDELAIGRD
+434 RWIWDDIAIARD
-446 NKGWKVLC
+446 NMGLKVLC
-454 VGFVLIVAVFFSF
+454 VGFVLIVAVFLSF

-481 NVIKKKE
+481 KVIRKKE
-488 TIEEVDKKNKKEVK
+488 TIEEVDKKNKEKKEIK
-502 EVKEKKGAKEDLE
+502 KEKAKEDLE
-515 ISLIEQNVEDEEE
+515 ISLIEQDVEDEEE
-528 EGEHLN
+528 DAGHLN
-534 INRVNDSGAVIS
+534 INRVNDSGAVNS
-546 ENLIS
+546 ENLIT
-551 EKEVNE
+551 EKESNE
-557 FEINTNK
+557 FEINTNRG
-564 VNKSNLDNIQ
+564 KSNLDNIQ
-574 EEEKGKEDNE
+574 EEEKGMEENE
-584 EDKVVPVNEE
+584 EDKVVPVNNEE
-594 VQEDKKDDDNI
+594 KEEKKEEDDNI
-605 FEPKPEENNNE
+605 FEPKPQENNNE
-616 EVVNE
+616 EVGNE
-621 NQENNEEN
+621 NEKENNEGQN
-629 KEEEHKEEEHNEEEN
+629 NEEEN
-644 KEEENKEEEH
+644 KEEQNEENKEEN
-654 NEEENKEEENK
+654 NEEENKEEPNEEEKNEEDNK
-665 EEDQNDEE
+665 E
-673 NKVEQN
+673 EQN
-679 EEENNNEEN
+679 EEEQKDEAEN
-688 ANEENQ
+688 
-694 DNNIDEEKP
+694 P
-703 QEEEEGNHD
+703 QQEEEGNHD

>member
-1 MFSKSGSSIHKESIP
+1 MFSKSGSSFHKESIP

-28 VKQEKED
+28 VREEKEE
-35 DLRNYFRDPNYKVW
+35 DLRNYFRDPSYKVW

-76 EELKKRIGFESRVAL
+76 EELKKRIGFESKMAL

-114 ITIAKLLIQNGAV
+114 ITIAKLLIENGAV

-218 KLLLQRGADKSI
+218 KLLLQRGADKTI

-256 RDYNPMCTLE
+256 KDYNPLCTLE
-266 TPIEYVKPDNIYKN
+266 TPIEYVKPDNIYKKF
-280 SIFFIFLV
+280 IFFIFIV
-288 PEVVLLLGVLPYLDT
+288 PEIVLLFGVLPYLDT

-350 DKNQELKVYCPICY
+350 DKNQELKMYCPFCY

-389 WINRCIGRK
+389 WINKCIGRK
-398 NVCAYFTFLFLSFI
+398 NVCAYFTFLSLSFI
-412 YAFTSIYVSV
+412 YVFTSIYVSV
-422 MCMNNDVYIPPD
+422 MCINNDVYIPPD
-434 RWYWDELAIGRD
+434 RWIWDDIAIARD
-446 NKGWKVLC
+446 NMGLKVLC
-454 VGFVLIVAVFFSF
+454 VGFVLIVAVFLSF

-481 NVIKKKE
+481 KVIRKKE
-488 TIEEVDKKNKKEVK
+488 TIEEVDKKNKEKKEIK
-502 EVKEKKGAKEDLE
+502 KEKAKEDLE
-515 ISLIEQNVEDEEE
+515 ISLIEQDVEDEEE
-528 EGEHLN
+528 DAGHLN
-534 INRVNDSGAVIS
+534 INRVNDSGAVNS
-546 ENLIS
+546 ENLIT
-551 EKEVNE
+551 EKESNE
-557 FEINTNK
+557 FEINTNRG
-564 VNKSNLDNIQ
+564 KSNLDNIQ
-574 EEEKGKEDNE
+574 EEEKGMEENE
-584 EDKVVPVNEE
+584 EDKVVPVNNEE
-594 VQEDKKDDDNI
+594 KEDKKEEDDNI
-605 FEPKPEENNNE
+605 FEPKPQENNNE
-616 EVVNE
+616 EVGNE
-621 NQENNEEN
+621 NEGQNNEEEKKEEQNEEN
-629 KEEEHKEEEHNEEEN
+629 KEENNEEEN
-644 KEEENKEEEH
+644 KEEQNEEKKEEN
-654 NEEENKEEENK
+654 NEEENKEEPNEEENNEEDNK
-665 EEDQNDEE
+665 E
-673 NKVEQN
+673 EQN
-679 EEENNNEEN
+679 EEEQKDEEEN
-688 ANEENQ
+688 
-694 DNNIDEEKP
+694 P
-703 QEEEEGNHD
+703 QQEEEGNHD

>member
-1 MFSKSGSSIHKESIP
+1 MFSKSGSSFHKESIP

-28 VKQEKED
+28 VREEKEE
-35 DLRNYFRDPNYKVW
+35 DLRNYFRDPSYKVW

-76 EELKKRIGFESRVAL
+76 EELKKRIGFESKMAL

-114 ITIAKLLIQNGAV
+114 ITIAKLLIENGAV

-218 KLLLQRGADKSI
+218 KLLLQRGADKTI

-256 RDYNPMCTLE
+256 KDYNPLCTLE
-266 TPIEYVKPDNIYKN
+266 TPIEYVKPDNIYKKF
-280 SIFFIFLV
+280 IFFIFIV
-288 PEVVLLLGVLPYLDT
+288 PEIVLLFGVLPYLDT

-350 DKNQELKVYCPICY
+350 DKNQELKMYCPFCY

-389 WINRCIGRK
+389 WINKCIGRK

-412 YAFTSIYVSV
+412 YVFTSIYVSV
-422 MCMNNDVYIPPD
+422 MCINNDVYIPPD
-434 RWYWDELAIGRD
+434 RWIWDDIAIARD
-446 NKGWKVLC
+446 NMGLKVLC
-454 VGFVLIVAVFFSF
+454 VGFVLIVAVFLSF

-481 NVIKKKE
+481 KVIRKKE
-488 TIEEVDKKNKKEVK
+488 TIEEVDKKNKEKKEIK
-502 EVKEKKGAKEDLE
+502 KEKAKEDLE
-515 ISLIEQNVEDEEE
+515 ISLIEQDVEDEEE
-528 EGEHLN
+528 DAGHLN
-534 INRVNDSGAVIS
+534 INRVNDSGAVNS
-546 ENLIS
+546 ENLIT
-551 EKEVNE
+551 EKESNE
-557 FEINTNK
+557 FEINTNRG
-564 VNKSNLDNIQ
+564 KSNLDNIQ
-574 EEEKGKEDNE
+574 EEEKGMEENE
-584 EDKVVPVNEE
+584 EDKVVPVNNEE
-594 VQEDKKDDDNI
+594 KEDKKEEDDNI
-605 FEPKPEENNNE
+605 FEPKPQENNNE
-616 EVVNE
+616 KVRNE
-621 NQENNEEN
+621 NEEENNEGQN
-629 KEEEHKEEEHNEEEN
+629 NEEEN
-644 KEEENKEEEH
+644 KEEQNEENKEEN
-654 NEEENKEEENK
+654 NEEENKEEPNEEEKNEEDNK
-665 EEDQNDEE
+665 E
-673 NKVEQN
+673 EQN
-679 EEENNNEEN
+679 EEEQKDEEEN
-688 ANEENQ
+688 
-694 DNNIDEEKP
+694 P
-703 QEEEEGNHD
+703 QQEEEGNHD

>member
-1 MFSKSGSSIHKESIP
+1 M
-16 LNTVSEEHFFEC
+16 
-28 VKQEKED
+28 
-35 DLRNYFRDPNYKVW
+35 
-49 LLKEENDYTALHR
+49 
-62 AVFNNSEKIVSLII
+62 
-76 EELKKRIGFESRVAL
+76 AL

-114 ITIAKLLIQNGAV
+114 ITIAKLLIENGAV

-218 KLLLQRGADKSI
+218 KLLLQRGADKTI

-256 RDYNPMCTLE
+256 KDYNPLCTLE
-266 TPIEYVKPDNIYKN
+266 TPIEYVKPDNIYKKF
-280 SIFFIFLV
+280 IFFIFIV
-288 PEVVLLLGVLPYLDT
+288 PEIVLLFGVLPYLDT

-350 DKNQELKVYCPICY
+350 DKNQELKMYCPFCY

-389 WINRCIGRK
+389 WINKCIGRK

-412 YAFTSIYVSV
+412 YVFTSIYVSV
-422 MCMNNDVYIPPD
+422 MCINNDVYIPPD
-434 RWYWDELAIGRD
+434 RWIWDDIAIARD
-446 NKGWKVLC
+446 NMGLKVLC
-454 VGFVLIVAVFFSF
+454 VGFVLIVAVFLSF

-481 NVIKKKE
+481 KVIRKKE
-488 TIEEVDKKNKKEVK
+488 TIEEVDKKNKEKKEIK
-502 EVKEKKGAKEDLE
+502 KEKAKEDLE
-515 ISLIEQNVEDEEE
+515 ISLIEQDVEDEEE
-528 EGEHLN
+528 DAGHLN
-534 INRVNDSGAVIS
+534 INRVNDSGAVNS
-546 ENLIS
+546 ENLIT
-551 EKEVNE
+551 EKESNE

-564 VNKSNLDNIQ
+564 GKSNLDNIQ
-574 EEEKGKEDNE
+574 EEEKGMEENE
-584 EDKVVPVNEE
+584 EDKVVPVNNEE
-594 VQEDKKDDDNI
+594 KEDKKEEDDNI
-605 FEPKPEENNNE
+605 FEPKPQENNNE
-616 EVVNE
+616 EVGNE
-621 NQENNEEN
+621 NEKENTEGQNNEEEKKEEQNEEN
-629 KEEEHKEEEHNEEEN
+629 KEENNEEEN
-644 KEEENKEEEH
+644 KEEP
-654 NEEENKEEENK
+654 NEEENNEEDNK
-665 EEDQNDEE
+665 E
-673 NKVEQN
+673 EQN
-679 EEENNNEEN
+679 EEEQKDGEEN
-688 ANEENQ
+688 
-694 DNNIDEEKP
+694 P
-703 QEEEEGNHD
+703 QQEEEGNHD

>member
-1 MFSKSGSSIHKESIP
+1 MFSKSGSSFHKESIP

-28 VKQEKED
+28 VREEKEE
-35 DLRNYFRDPNYKVW
+35 DLRNYFRDPSYKVW

-76 EELKKRIGFESRVAL
+76 EELKKRIGFESKMAL

-114 ITIAKLLIQNGAV
+114 ITIAKLLIENGAV

-218 KLLLQRGADKSI
+218 KLLLQRGADKTI

-256 RDYNPMCTLE
+256 KDYNPLCTLE
-266 TPIEYVKPDNIYKN
+266 TPIEYVKPDNIYKKF
-280 SIFFIFLV
+280 IFFIFIV
-288 PEVVLLLGVLPYLDT
+288 PEIVLLFGVLPYLDT

-350 DKNQELKVYCPICY
+350 DKNQELKMYCPICY

-389 WINRCIGRK
+389 WINKCIGRK
-398 NVCAYFTFLFLSFI
+398 NVCAYFTFLSLSFI
-412 YAFTSIYVSV
+412 YVFTSIYVSV
-422 MCMNNDVYIPPD
+422 MCINNDVYIPPD
-434 RWYWDELAIGRD
+434 RWIWDDIAIARD
-446 NKGWKVLC
+446 NMGLKVLC
-454 VGFVLIVAVFFSF
+454 VGFVLIVAVFLSF

-481 NVIKKKE
+481 KVIRKKE
-488 TIEEVDKKNKKEVK
+488 TIEEVDKKNKEKKEIK
-502 EVKEKKGAKEDLE
+502 KEKAKEDLE
-515 ISLIEQNVEDEEE
+515 ISLIEQDVEDEEE
-528 EGEHLN
+528 DAGHLN
-534 INRVNDSGAVIS
+534 INRVNDSGAVNS
-546 ENLIS
+546 ENLIT
-551 EKEVNE
+551 EKESNE

-564 VNKSNLDNIQ
+564 GKSNLDNIQ
-574 EEEKGKEDNE
+574 EEEKGMEENE
-584 EDKVVPVNEE
+584 EDKVVPVNNEE
-594 VQEDKKDDDNI
+594 KEDKKEEDDNI
-605 FEPKPEENNNE
+605 FEPKPQENNNE
-616 EVVNE
+616 EVGNE
-621 NQENNEEN
+621 NEEENNERQ
-629 KEEEHKEEEHNEEEN
+629 N
-644 KEEENKEEEH
+644 KEEENKEEQNEENKEEN
-654 NEEENKEEENK
+654 NEEENKEEPNEEENNEEDNK
-665 EEDQNDEE
+665 E
-673 NKVEQN
+673 EQN
-679 EEENNNEEN
+679 EEEQKDEEEN
-688 ANEENQ
+688 
-694 DNNIDEEKP
+694 P
-703 QEEEEGNHD
+703 QQEEEGNHD

>member
-1 MFSKSGSSIHKESIP
+1 MFSKSGSSFHKESIP

-28 VKQEKED
+28 VREEKEE
-35 DLRNYFRDPNYKVW
+35 DLRNYFRDPSYKVW

-76 EELKKRIGFESRVAL
+76 EELKKRIGFESKMAL

-114 ITIAKLLIQNGAV
+114 ITIAKLLIENGAV

-218 KLLLQRGADKSI
+218 KLLLQRGADKTI

-256 RDYNPMCTLE
+256 KDYNPLCTLE
-266 TPIEYVKPDNIYKN
+266 TPIEYVKPDNIYKKF
-280 SIFFIFLV
+280 IFFIFIV
-288 PEVVLLLGVLPYLDT
+288 PEIVLLFGVLPYLDT

-345 LKTLI
+345 PKTLI
-350 DKNQELKVYCPICY
+350 DKNQELKMYCPFCY

-389 WINRCIGRK
+389 WINKCIGRK

-412 YAFTSIYVSV
+412 YVFTSIYVSV
-422 MCMNNDVYIPPD
+422 MCINNDVYIPPD
-434 RWYWDELAIGRD
+434 RWIWDDIAIARD
-446 NKGWKVLC
+446 NMGLKVLC
-454 VGFVLIVAVFFSF
+454 VGFVLIVAVFLSF

-481 NVIKKKE
+481 KVIRKKE
-488 TIEEVDKKNKKEVK
+488 TIEEVDKKNKEKKEIK
-502 EVKEKKGAKEDLE
+502 KEKAKEDLE
-515 ISLIEQNVEDEEE
+515 ISLIEQDVEDEEE
-528 EGEHLN
+528 DAGHLN
-534 INRVNDSGAVIS
+534 INRVNDSGAVNS
-546 ENLIS
+546 ENLIT
-551 EKEVNE
+551 EKESNE

-564 VNKSNLDNIQ
+564 GKSNLDNIQ
-574 EEEKGKEDNE
+574 EEEKGMEENE
-584 EDKVVPVNEE
+584 EDKVVPVNNEE
-594 VQEDKKDDDNI
+594 KEDKKEEDDNI
-605 FEPKPEENNNE
+605 FEPKPQENNNE
-616 EVVNE
+616 EVGNE
-621 NQENNEEN
+621 NEKENTEGQNNEEEKKEEQNEEN
-629 KEEEHKEEEHNEEEN
+629 KEENNEEEN
-644 KEEENKEEEH
+644 KEEP
-654 NEEENKEEENK
+654 NEEENNEEDNK
-665 EEDQNDEE
+665 E
-673 NKVEQN
+673 EQN
-679 EEENNNEEN
+679 EEEQKDGEEN
-688 ANEENQ
+688 
-694 DNNIDEEKP
+694 P
-703 QEEEEGNHD
+703 QQEEEGNHD

>member
-1 MFSKSGSSIHKESIP
+1 MFSKSGSSFHKESIP

-28 VKQEKED
+28 VREEKEE
-35 DLRNYFRDPNYKVW
+35 DLRNYFRDPSYKVW

-76 EELKKRIGFESRVAL
+76 EELKKRIGFESKMAL

-114 ITIAKLLIQNGAV
+114 ITIAKLLIENGAV

-218 KLLLQRGADKSI
+218 KLLLQRGADKTI

-256 RDYNPMCTLE
+256 KDYNPLCTLE
-266 TPIEYVKPDNIYKN
+266 TPIEYVKPDNIYKKF
-280 SIFFIFLV
+280 IFFIFIV
-288 PEVVLLLGVLPYLDT
+288 PEIVLLFGVLPYLDT

-350 DKNQELKVYCPICY
+350 DKNQELKMYCPFCY

-389 WINRCIGRK
+389 WINKCIGRK

-412 YAFTSIYVSV
+412 YVFTSIYVSV
-422 MCMNNDVYIPPD
+422 MCINNDVYIPPD
-434 RWYWDELAIGRD
+434 RWIWDDIAIARD
-446 NKGWKVLC
+446 NMGLKVLC
-454 VGFVLIVAVFFSF
+454 VGFVLIVAVFLSF

-481 NVIKKKE
+481 KVIRKKE
-488 TIEEVDKKNKKEVK
+488 TIEEVDKKNKEKKEIK
-502 EVKEKKGAKEDLE
+502 KEKAKEDLE
-515 ISLIEQNVEDEEE
+515 ISLIEQDVEDEEE
-528 EGEHLN
+528 DAGHLN
-534 INRVNDSGAVIS
+534 INRVNDSGAVNS

-551 EKEVNE
+551 QKESNE
-557 FEINTNK
+557 FEINTNRG
-564 VNKSNLDNIQ
+564 KSNLDNIQ
-574 EEEKGKEDNE
+574 EEEKGMEENE
-584 EDKVVPVNEE
+584 EDKVVPVNNEE
-594 VQEDKKDDDNI
+594 KEDKKEEDDNI
-605 FEPKPEENNNE
+605 FEPKPQENNNE
-616 EVVNE
+616 EVGNE
-621 NQENNEEN
+621 NEEENNEGQN
-629 KEEEHKEEEHNEEEN
+629 NEEEN
-644 KEEENKEEEH
+644 KEEQNEEKKEEN
-654 NEEENKEEENK
+654 NEEENKEEPNEEENNEEDNK
-665 EEDQNDEE
+665 E
-673 NKVEQN
+673 EQN
-679 EEENNNEEN
+679 EEEQKDEEEN
-688 ANEENQ
+688 
-694 DNNIDEEKP
+694 P
-703 QEEEEGNHD
+703 QQEEEGNHD

>member
-1 MFSKSGSSIHKESIP
+1 MFSKSGSSFHKESIP

-28 VKQEKED
+28 VREEKEE
-35 DLRNYFRDPNYKVW
+35 DLRNYFRDPSYKVW

-76 EELKKRIGFESRVAL
+76 EELKKRIGFESKMAL

-114 ITIAKLLIQNGAV
+114 ITIAKLLIENGAV

-218 KLLLQRGADKSI
+218 KLLLQRGADKTI

-256 RDYNPMCTLE
+256 KDYNPLCTLE
-266 TPIEYVKPDNIYKN
+266 TPIEYVKPDNIYKKF
-280 SIFFIFLV
+280 IFFIFIV
-288 PEVVLLLGVLPYLDT
+288 PEIVLLFGVLPYLDT

-350 DKNQELKVYCPICY
+350 DKNQELKMYCPFCY

-389 WINRCIGRK
+389 WINKCIGRK
-398 NVCAYFTFLFLSFI
+398 NVCAYFTFLSLSFI
-412 YAFTSIYVSV
+412 YVFTSIYVSV
-422 MCMNNDVYIPPD
+422 MCINNDVYIPPD
-434 RWYWDELAIGRD
+434 RWIWDDIAIARD
-446 NKGWKVLC
+446 NMGLKVLC
-454 VGFVLIVAVFFSF
+454 VGFVLIVAVFLSF

-481 NVIKKKE
+481 KVIRKKE
-488 TIEEVDKKNKKEVK
+488 TIEEVDKKNKEKKEIK
-502 EVKEKKGAKEDLE
+502 KEKAKEDLE
-515 ISLIEQNVEDEEE
+515 ISLIEQDVEDEEE
-528 EGEHLN
+528 DAGHLN
-534 INRVNDSGAVIS
+534 INRVNDSGAVNS
-546 ENLIS
+546 ENLIT
-551 EKEVNE
+551 EKESNE

-564 VNKSNLDNIQ
+564 GKSNLDNIQ
-574 EEEKGKEDNE
+574 EEEKGMEENE
-584 EDKVVPVNEE
+584 EDKVVPVNNEE
-594 VQEDKKDDDNI
+594 KEDKKEEDDNI
-605 FEPKPEENNNE
+605 FEPKPQENNNE
-616 EVVNE
+616 EVGNE
-621 NQENNEEN
+621 NEEENNEGQN
-629 KEEEHKEEEHNEEEN
+629 NEEEN
-644 KEEENKEEEH
+644 KEEQNEENKEEN
-654 NEEENKEEENK
+654 NEEENKEKPNEEENN
-665 EEDQNDEE
+665 EED
-673 NKVEQN
+673 NKEEQN
-679 EEENNNEEN
+679 EEEQKDEEEN
-688 ANEENQ
+688 
-694 DNNIDEEKP
+694 P
-703 QEEEEGNHD
+703 QQEEEGNHD

>member
-1 MFSKSGSSIHKESIP
+1 MFSKSGSSFHKESIP

-28 VKQEKED
+28 VREEKEE
-35 DLRNYFRDPNYKVW
+35 DLRNYFRDPSYKVW

-76 EELKKRIGFESRVAL
+76 EELKKRIGFESKMAL

-114 ITIAKLLIQNGAV
+114 ITIAKLLIENGAV

-218 KLLLQRGADKSI
+218 KLLLQRGADKTI

-256 RDYNPMCTLE
+256 KDYNPLCTLE
-266 TPIEYVKPDNIYKN
+266 TPIEYVKPDNIYKKF
-280 SIFFIFLV
+280 IFFIFIV
-288 PEVVLLLGVLPYLDT
+288 PEIVLLFGVLPYLDT

-350 DKNQELKVYCPICY
+350 DKNQELKMYCPFCY

-389 WINRCIGRK
+389 WINKCIGRK
-398 NVCAYFTFLFLSFI
+398 NVCAYFTFLSLSFI
-412 YAFTSIYVSV
+412 YVFTSIYVSV
-422 MCMNNDVYIPPD
+422 MCINNDVYIPPD
-434 RWYWDELAIGRD
+434 RWIWDDIAIARD
-446 NKGWKVLC
+446 NMGLKVLC
-454 VGFVLIVAVFFSF
+454 VGFVLIVAVFLSF

-481 NVIKKKE
+481 KVIRKKE
-488 TIEEVDKKNKKEVK
+488 TIEEVDKKNKEKKEIK
-502 EVKEKKGAKEDLE
+502 KEKAKEDLE
-515 ISLIEQNVEDEEE
+515 ISLIEQDVEDEEE
-528 EGEHLN
+528 DAGHLN
-534 INRVNDSGAVIS
+534 INRVNDSGAVNS
-546 ENLIS
+546 ENLIT
-551 EKEVNE
+551 EKESNE
-557 FEINTNK
+557 FEINTNRG
-564 VNKSNLDNIQ
+564 KSNLDNIQ
-574 EEEKGKEDNE
+574 EEEKGMEENE
-584 EDKVVPVNEE
+584 EDKVVPVNNEE
-594 VQEDKKDDDNI
+594 KEDKKEEDDNI
-605 FEPKPEENNNE
+605 FEPKPQENNNE
-616 EVVNE
+616 EVGNE
-621 NQENNEEN
+621 NEKENNEGQN
-629 KEEEHKEEEHNEEEN
+629 NEEEN
-644 KEEENKEEEH
+644 KEEQNEENKEEN
-654 NEEENKEEENK
+654 NEEENKEEPNEEENNEEDNK
-665 EEDQNDEE
+665 E
-673 NKVEQN
+673 EQN
-679 EEENNNEEN
+679 EEEQKDEEEN
-688 ANEENQ
+688 
-694 DNNIDEEKP
+694 P
-703 QEEEEGNHD
+703 QQEEEGNHD

>member
-1 MFSKSGSSIHKESIP
+1 MFSKSGSSFHKESIP

-28 VKQEKED
+28 VREEKEE
-35 DLRNYFRDPNYKVW
+35 DLRNYFRDPSYKVW

-76 EELKKRIGFESRVAL
+76 EELKKRIGFESKMAL

-114 ITIAKLLIQNGAV
+114 ITIAKLLIENGAV

-218 KLLLQRGADKSI
+218 KLLLQRGADKTI

-256 RDYNPMCTLE
+256 KDYNPLCTLE
-266 TPIEYVKPDNIYKN
+266 TPIEYVKPDNIYKKF
-280 SIFFIFLV
+280 IFFIFIV
-288 PEVVLLLGVLPYLDT
+288 PEIVLLFGVLPYLDT

-350 DKNQELKVYCPICY
+350 DKNQELKMYCPICY

-389 WINRCIGRK
+389 WINKCIGRK

-412 YAFTSIYVSV
+412 YVFTSIYVSV
-422 MCMNNDVYIPPD
+422 MCINNDVYIPPD
-434 RWYWDELAIGRD
+434 RWIWDDIAIARD
-446 NKGWKVLC
+446 NMGLKVLC
-454 VGFVLIVAVFFSF
+454 VGFVLIVAVFLSF

-481 NVIKKKE
+481 KVIRKKE
-488 TIEEVDKKNKKEVK
+488 TIEEVDKKNKEKKEIK
-502 EVKEKKGAKEDLE
+502 KEKAKEDLE
-515 ISLIEQNVEDEEE
+515 ISLIEQDVEDEEE
-528 EGEHLN
+528 DAGHLN
-534 INRVNDSGAVIS
+534 INRVNDSGAVNS
-546 ENLIS
+546 ENLIT
-551 EKEVNE
+551 EKESNE

-564 VNKSNLDNIQ
+564 GKSNLDNIQ
-574 EEEKGKEDNE
+574 EEEKGTEENE
-584 EDKVVPVNEE
+584 EDKVVPVNNEE
-594 VQEDKKDDDNI
+594 KEDKKEEDDNI
-605 FEPKPEENNNE
+605 FEPKPQENNNE
-616 EVVNE
+616 EVGNE
-621 NQENNEEN
+621 NEKENTEGQN
-629 KEEEHKEEEHNEEEN
+629 NEEEN
-644 KEEENKEEEH
+644 KEEQNEENKEEN
-654 NEEENKEEENK
+654 NEEENKEEPNEVENNEEDNK
-665 EEDQNDEE
+665 E
-673 NKVEQN
+673 EQN
-679 EEENNNEEN
+679 EEEQKDEEEN
-688 ANEENQ
+688 
-694 DNNIDEEKP
+694 P
-703 QEEEEGNHD
+703 QQEEEGNHD

>member
-1 MFSKSGSSIHKESIP
+1 MFSKSGSSFHKESIP

-28 VKQEKED
+28 VREEKEE
-35 DLRNYFRDPNYKVW
+35 DLRNYFRDPSYKVW

-76 EELKKRIGFESRVAL
+76 EELKKRIGFESKMAL

-114 ITIAKLLIQNGAV
+114 ITIAKLLIENGAV

-218 KLLLQRGADKSI
+218 KLLLQRGADKTI

-256 RDYNPMCTLE
+256 KDYNPLCTLE
-266 TPIEYVKPDNIYKN
+266 TPIEYVKPDNIYKKF
-280 SIFFIFLV
+280 IFFIFIV
-288 PEVVLLLGVLPYLDT
+288 PEIVLLFGVLPYLDT

-350 DKNQELKVYCPICY
+350 DKNQELKVYCPFCY

-389 WINRCIGRK
+389 WINKCIGRK
-398 NVCAYFTFLFLSFI
+398 NVCAYFTFLSLSFI
-412 YAFTSIYVSV
+412 YVFTSIYVSV
-422 MCMNNDVYIPPD
+422 MCINNDVYIPPD
-434 RWYWDELAIGRD
+434 RWIWDDIAIARD
-446 NKGWKVLC
+446 NMGLKVLC
-454 VGFVLIVAVFFSF
+454 VGFVLIVAVFLSF

-481 NVIKKKE
+481 KVIRKKE
-488 TIEEVDKKNKKEVK
+488 TIEEVDKKNKEKKEIK
-502 EVKEKKGAKEDLE
+502 KEKAKEDLE
-515 ISLIEQNVEDEEE
+515 ISLIEQDVEDEEE
-528 EGEHLN
+528 DAGHLN
-534 INRVNDSGAVIS
+534 INRVNDSGAVNS

-551 EKEVNE
+551 QKESNE
-557 FEINTNK
+557 FEINTNRG
-564 VNKSNLDNIQ
+564 KSNLDNIQ
-574 EEEKGKEDNE
+574 EEEKGMEENE
-584 EDKVVPVNEE
+584 EDKVVPVNNEE
-594 VQEDKKDDDNI
+594 KEDKKEEDDNI
-605 FEPKPEENNNE
+605 FEPKPQENNNE
-616 EVVNE
+616 EVGNE
-621 NQENNEEN
+621 NEEENNEGQN
-629 KEEEHKEEEHNEEEN
+629 NEEEN
-644 KEEENKEEEH
+644 KEEQNEENKEEN
-654 NEEENKEEENK
+654 NEEENKEEPNEEENNEEDNK
-665 EEDQNDEE
+665 E
-673 NKVEQN
+673 EQN
-679 EEENNNEEN
+679 EEEQKDEEEN
-688 ANEENQ
+688 
-694 DNNIDEEKP
+694 P
-703 QEEEEGNHD
+703 QQEEEGNHD

>member
-1 MFSKSGSSIHKESIP
+1 MFSKSGSSFHKESIP

-28 VKQEKED
+28 VREEKEE
-35 DLRNYFRDPNYKVW
+35 DLRNYFRDPSYKVW

-76 EELKKRIGFESRVAL
+76 EELKKRIGFESKMAL

-114 ITIAKLLIQNGAV
+114 ITIAKLLIENGAV

-218 KLLLQRGADKSI
+218 KLLLQRGADKTI

-256 RDYNPMCTLE
+256 KDYNPLCTLE
-266 TPIEYVKPDNIYKN
+266 TPIEYVKPDNIYKKF
-280 SIFFIFLV
+280 IFFIFIV
-288 PEVVLLLGVLPYLDT
+288 PEIVLLFGVLPYLDT

-350 DKNQELKVYCPICY
+350 DKNQELKMYCPICY

-389 WINRCIGRK
+389 WINKCIGRK
-398 NVCAYFTFLFLSFI
+398 NVCAYFTFLSLSFI
-412 YAFTSIYVSV
+412 YVFTSIYVSV
-422 MCMNNDVYIPPD
+422 MCINNDVYIPPD
-434 RWYWDELAIGRD
+434 RWIWDDIAIARD
-446 NKGWKVLC
+446 NMGLKVLC
-454 VGFVLIVAVFFSF
+454 VGFVLIVAVFLSF

-481 NVIKKKE
+481 KVIRTKE
-488 TIEEVDKKNKKEVK
+488 TIEEVDKKNKEKKEIK
-502 EVKEKKGAKEDLE
+502 KEKAKEDLE
-515 ISLIEQNVEDEEE
+515 ISLIEQDVEDEEE
-528 EGEHLN
+528 DAGHLN
-534 INRVNDSGAVIS
+534 INRVNDSGAVNS

-551 EKEVNE
+551 QKESNE
-557 FEINTNK
+557 FEINTNRG
-564 VNKSNLDNIQ
+564 KSNLDNIQ
-574 EEEKGKEDNE
+574 EEEKGMEENE
-584 EDKVVPVNEE
+584 EDKVVPVNNEE
-594 VQEDKKDDDNI
+594 KEDKKEEDDNI
-605 FEPKPEENNNE
+605 FEPKPQENNNE
-616 EVVNE
+616 EVGNE
-621 NQENNEEN
+621 KEEENNEGQN
-629 KEEEHKEEEHNEEEN
+629 NEEEN
-644 KEEENKEEEH
+644 KEEQNEENKEEN
-654 NEEENKEEENK
+654 NEEENKEEPNEEENNEEDNK
-665 EEDQNDEE
+665 E
-673 NKVEQN
+673 EQN
-679 EEENNNEEN
+679 EEEKKDEEEN
-688 ANEENQ
+688 
-694 DNNIDEEKP
+694 P
-703 QEEEEGNHD
+703 QQEEEGNHD

>member
-1 MFSKSGSSIHKESIP
+1 MFSKSGSSFHKESIP

-28 VKQEKED
+28 VREEKEE
-35 DLRNYFRDPNYKVW
+35 DLRNYFRDPSYKVW

-76 EELKKRIGFESRVAL
+76 EELKKRIGFESKMAL

-114 ITIAKLLIQNGAV
+114 ITIAKLLIENGAV

-218 KLLLQRGADKSI
+218 KLLLQRGADKTI

-256 RDYNPMCTLE
+256 KDYNPLCTLE
-266 TPIEYVKPDNIYKN
+266 TPIEYVKPDNIYKKF
-280 SIFFIFLV
+280 IFFIFIV
-288 PEVVLLLGVLPYLDT
+288 PEIVLLFGVLPYLDT

-350 DKNQELKVYCPICY
+350 DKNQELKMYCPFCY

-389 WINRCIGRK
+389 WINKCIGRK
-398 NVCAYFTFLFLSFI
+398 NVCAYFTFLSLSFI
-412 YAFTSIYVSV
+412 YVFTSIYVSV
-422 MCMNNDVYIPPD
+422 MCINNDVYIPPD
-434 RWYWDELAIGRD
+434 RWIWDDIAIARD
-446 NKGWKVLC
+446 NMGLKVLC
-454 VGFVLIVAVFFSF
+454 VGFVLIVAVFLSF

-481 NVIKKKE
+481 KVIRKKE
-488 TIEEVDKKNKKEVK
+488 TIEEVDKKNKEKKEIK
-502 EVKEKKGAKEDLE
+502 KEKAKEDLE
-515 ISLIEQNVEDEEE
+515 ISLIEQDVEDEEE
-528 EGEHLN
+528 DAGHLN
-534 INRVNDSGAVIS
+534 INRVNDSGAVNS
-546 ENLIS
+546 ENLIT
-551 EKEVNE
+551 EKESNE

-564 VNKSNLDNIQ
+564 GKSNLDNIQ
-574 EEEKGKEDNE
+574 EEEKGMEENE
-584 EDKVVPVNEE
+584 EDKVVPVNNEE
-594 VQEDKKDDDNI
+594 KEDKKEEDDNI
-605 FEPKPEENNNE
+605 FEPKPQENNNE
-616 EVVNE
+616 EVGNE
-621 NQENNEEN
+621 NEGQNNEEENNEEDN
-629 KEEEHKEEEHNEEEN
+629 KE
-644 KEEENKEEEH
+644 
-654 NEEENKEEENK
+654 
-665 EEDQNDEE
+665 
-673 NKVEQN
+673 EQN
-679 EEENNNEEN
+679 EEEQKDEEEN
-688 ANEENQ
+688 
-694 DNNIDEEKP
+694 P
-703 QEEEEGNHD
+703 QQEEEGNHD

>member
-1 MFSKSGSSIHKESIP
+1 MFSKSGSSFHKESIP

-28 VKQEKED
+28 VREEKEE
-35 DLRNYFRDPNYKVW
+35 DLRNYFRDPSYKVW

-76 EELKKRIGFESRVAL
+76 EELKKRIGFESKMAL

-114 ITIAKLLIQNGAV
+114 ITIAKLLIENGAV

-218 KLLLQRGADKSI
+218 KLLLQRGADKTI

-256 RDYNPMCTLE
+256 KDYNPLCTLE
-266 TPIEYVKPDNIYKN
+266 TPIEYVKPDNIYKKF
-280 SIFFIFLV
+280 IFFIFIV
-288 PEVVLLLGVLPYLDT
+288 PEIVLLFGVLPYLDT

-350 DKNQELKVYCPICY
+350 DKNQELKMYCPFCY

-389 WINRCIGRK
+389 WINKCIGRK
-398 NVCAYFTFLFLSFI
+398 NVCAYFTFLSLSFI
-412 YAFTSIYVSV
+412 YVFTSIYVSV
-422 MCMNNDVYIPPD
+422 MCINNDVYIPPD
-434 RWYWDELAIGRD
+434 RWIWDDIAIARD
-446 NKGWKVLC
+446 NMGLKVLC
-454 VGFVLIVAVFFSF
+454 VGFVLIVAVFLSF

-481 NVIKKKE
+481 KVIRKKE
-488 TIEEVDKKNKKEVK
+488 TIEEVDKKNKEKKEIK
-502 EVKEKKGAKEDLE
+502 KEKAKEDLE
-515 ISLIEQNVEDEEE
+515 ISLIEQDVEDEEE
-528 EGEHLN
+528 DAGHLN
-534 INRVNDSGAVIS
+534 INRVNDSGAVNS
-546 ENLIS
+546 ENLIT
-551 EKEVNE
+551 EKESNE

-564 VNKSNLDNIQ
+564 GKSNLDNIQ
-574 EEEKGKEDNE
+574 EEEKGMEENE
-584 EDKVVPVNEE
+584 EDKVVPVNNEE
-594 VQEDKKDDDNI
+594 KEDKKEEDDNI
-605 FEPKPEENNNE
+605 FEPKPQENNNE
-616 EVVNE
+616 EVGNE
-621 NQENNEEN
+621 NEKENTEGQNNEEEKKEEQNEEN
-629 KEEEHKEEEHNEEEN
+629 KEENNEEEN
-644 KEEENKEEEH
+644 KEEP
-654 NEEENKEEENK
+654 NEEENNEEDNK
-665 EEDQNDEE
+665 E
-673 NKVEQN
+673 EQN
-679 EEENNNEEN
+679 EEEQKDEEEN
-688 ANEENQ
+688 
-694 DNNIDEEKP
+694 P
-703 QEEEEGNHD
+703 QQEEEGNHD

>member
-1 MFSKSGSSIHKESIP
+1 MFSKSGSSFHKESIP

-28 VKQEKED
+28 VREEKEE
-35 DLRNYFRDPNYKVW
+35 DLRNYFRDPSYKVW

-76 EELKKRIGFESRVAL
+76 EELKKRIGFESKMAL

-114 ITIAKLLIQNGAV
+114 ITIAKLLIENGAV

-218 KLLLQRGADKSI
+218 KLLLQRGADKTI

-256 RDYNPMCTLE
+256 KDYNPLCTLE
-266 TPIEYVKPDNIYKN
+266 TPIEYVKPDNIYKKF
-280 SIFFIFLV
+280 IFFIFIV
-288 PEVVLLLGVLPYLDT
+288 PEIVLLFGVLPYLDT

-350 DKNQELKVYCPICY
+350 DKNQELKMYCPFCY

-389 WINRCIGRK
+389 WINKCIGRK

-412 YAFTSIYVSV
+412 YVFTSIYVSV
-422 MCMNNDVYIPPD
+422 MCINNDVYIPPD
-434 RWYWDELAIGRD
+434 RWIWDDIAIARD
-446 NKGWKVLC
+446 NMGLKVLC
-454 VGFVLIVAVFFSF
+454 VGFVLIVAVFLSF

-481 NVIKKKE
+481 KVIRKKE
-488 TIEEVDKKNKKEVK
+488 TIEEVDKKNKEKKEIK
-502 EVKEKKGAKEDLE
+502 KEKAKEDLE
-515 ISLIEQNVEDEEE
+515 ISLIEQDVEDEEE
-528 EGEHLN
+528 DAGHLN
-534 INRVNDSGAVIS
+534 INRVNDSGAVNS

-551 EKEVNE
+551 QKESNE
-557 FEINTNK
+557 FEINTNRG
-564 VNKSNLDNIQ
+564 KSNLDNIQ
-574 EEEKGKEDNE
+574 EEEKGMEENE
-584 EDKVVPVNEE
+584 EDKVVPVNNEE
-594 VQEDKKDDDNI
+594 KEDKKEEDDNI
-605 FEPKPEENNNE
+605 FEPKPQENNNE
-616 EVVNE
+616 EVGNE
-621 NQENNEEN
+621 NEEENNEGQN
-629 KEEEHKEEEHNEEEN
+629 NEEEN
-644 KEEENKEEEH
+644 KEEQNEENKEEN
-654 NEEENKEEENK
+654 NEEENKEKPNEEENN
-665 EEDQNDEE
+665 EED
-673 NKVEQN
+673 NKEEQN
-679 EEENNNEEN
+679 EEEQKDEEEN
-688 ANEENQ
+688 
-694 DNNIDEEKP
+694 P
-703 QEEEEGNHD
+703 QQEEEGNHD

>member
-1 MFSKSGSSIHKESIP
+1 MFSKSGSSFHKESIP

-28 VKQEKED
+28 VREEKEE
-35 DLRNYFRDPNYKVW
+35 DLRNYFRDPSYKVW

-76 EELKKRIGFESRVAL
+76 EELKKRIGFESKMAL

-114 ITIAKLLIQNGAV
+114 ITIAKLLIENGAV

-155 AYQAQDIISIDD
+155 AYQAQEIISIDG

-218 KLLLQRGADKSI
+218 KLLLQRGADKTI

-256 RDYNPMCTLE
+256 KDYNPLCTLE
-266 TPIEYVKPDNIYKN
+266 TPIEYVKPDNIYKKF
-280 SIFFIFLV
+280 IFFIFIV
-288 PEVVLLLGVLPYLDT
+288 PEIVLLFGVLPYLDT

-350 DKNQELKVYCPICY
+350 DKNQELKMYCPFCY

-389 WINRCIGRK
+389 WINKCIGRK

-412 YAFTSIYVSV
+412 YVFTSIYVSV
-422 MCMNNDVYIPPD
+422 MCINNDVYIPPD
-434 RWYWDELAIGRD
+434 RWIWDDIAIARD
-446 NKGWKVLC
+446 NMGLKVLC
-454 VGFVLIVAVFFSF
+454 VGFVLIVAVFLSF

-481 NVIKKKE
+481 KVIRKKE
-488 TIEEVDKKNKKEVK
+488 TIEEVDKKNKEKKEIK
-502 EVKEKKGAKEDLE
+502 KEKAKEDLE
-515 ISLIEQNVEDEEE
+515 ISLIEQDVEDEEE
-528 EGEHLN
+528 DAGHLN
-534 INRVNDSGAVIS
+534 INRVNDSGAVNS
-546 ENLIS
+546 ENLIT
-551 EKEVNE
+551 EKESNE
-557 FEINTNK
+557 FEINTNRG
-564 VNKSNLDNIQ
+564 KSNLDNIQ
-574 EEEKGKEDNE
+574 EEEKGMEENE
-584 EDKVVPVNEE
+584 EDKVVPVNNEE
-594 VQEDKKDDDNI
+594 KEDKKEEDDNI
-605 FEPKPEENNNE
+605 FEPKPQENNNE
-616 EVVNE
+616 EVGNE
-621 NQENNEEN
+621 NEEENNEGQ
-629 KEEEHKEEEHNEEEN
+629 N
-644 KEEENKEEEH
+644 KEEENKEEQNEENKEEN
-654 NEEENKEEENK
+654 NEEENKEEPNEEENNEKDNK
-665 EEDQNDEE
+665 E
-673 NKVEQN
+673 EQN
-679 EEENNNEEN
+679 EEEKKDEEEN
-688 ANEENQ
+688 
-694 DNNIDEEKP
+694 P
-703 QEEEEGNHD
+703 QQEEEGNHD

>member
-1 MFSKSGSSIHKESIP
+1 MFSKSGSSFHKESIP

-28 VKQEKED
+28 VREEKEE
-35 DLRNYFRDPNYKVW
+35 DLRNYFRDPSYKVW

-76 EELKKRIGFESRVAL
+76 EELKKRIGFESKMAL

-114 ITIAKLLIQNGAV
+114 ITIAKLLIENGAV

-218 KLLLQRGADKSI
+218 KLLLQRGADKTI

-256 RDYNPMCTLE
+256 KDYNPLCTLE
-266 TPIEYVKPDNIYKN
+266 TPIEYVKPDNIYKKF
-280 SIFFIFLV
+280 IFFIFIV
-288 PEVVLLLGVLPYLDT
+288 PEIVLLFGVLPYLDT

-350 DKNQELKVYCPICY
+350 DKNQELKMYCPFCY

-389 WINRCIGRK
+389 WINKCIGRK
-398 NVCAYFTFLFLSFI
+398 NVCAYFTFLSLSFI
-412 YAFTSIYVSV
+412 YVFTSIYVSV
-422 MCMNNDVYIPPD
+422 MCINNDVYIPPD
-434 RWYWDELAIGRD
+434 RWIWDDIAIARD
-446 NKGWKVLC
+446 NMGLKVLC
-454 VGFVLIVAVFFSF
+454 VGFVLIVAVFLSF

-481 NVIKKKE
+481 KVIRKKE
-488 TIEEVDKKNKKEVK
+488 TIEEVDKKNKEKKEIK
-502 EVKEKKGAKEDLE
+502 KEKAKEDLE
-515 ISLIEQNVEDEEE
+515 ISLIEQDVEDEEE
-528 EGEHLN
+528 DAGHLN
-534 INRVNDSGAVIS
+534 INRVNDSGAVNS

-551 EKEVNE
+551 QKESNE

-564 VNKSNLDNIQ
+564 GKSNLDNIQ
-574 EEEKGKEDNE
+574 EEEKGMEENE
-584 EDKVVPVNEE
+584 EDKVVPVNNEE
-594 VQEDKKDDDNI
+594 KEDKKEEDDNI
-605 FEPKPEENNNE
+605 FEPKPQENNNE
-616 EVVNE
+616 EVGNE
-621 NQENNEEN
+621 NQEENNEGQNNEEEKKEEQNEEN
-629 KEEEHKEEEHNEEEN
+629 KEENNEEEN
-644 KEEENKEEEH
+644 KEEPNEEKNNEEDNKE
-654 NEEENKEEENK
+654 
-665 EEDQNDEE
+665 
-673 NKVEQN
+673 EQN
-679 EEENNNEEN
+679 EEEQKDEEEN
-688 ANEENQ
+688 
-694 DNNIDEEKP
+694 P
-703 QEEEEGNHD
+703 QQEEEGNHD

>member
-1 MFSKSGSSIHKESIP
+1 MFSKSGSSFHKESIP

-28 VKQEKED
+28 VREEKEE
-35 DLRNYFRDPNYKVW
+35 DLRNYFRDPSYKVW

-76 EELKKRIGFESRVAL
+76 EELKKRIGFESKMAL

-114 ITIAKLLIQNGAV
+114 ITIAKLLIENGAV

-218 KLLLQRGADKSI
+218 KLLLQRGADKTI

-256 RDYNPMCTLE
+256 KDYNPLCTLE
-266 TPIEYVKPDNIYKN
+266 TPIEYVKPDNIYKKF
-280 SIFFIFLV
+280 IFFIFIV
-288 PEVVLLLGVLPYLDT
+288 PEIVLLFGVLPYLDT

-350 DKNQELKVYCPICY
+350 DKNQELKMYCPICY

-389 WINRCIGRK
+389 WINTCIGRK

-412 YAFTSIYVSV
+412 YVFTSIYVSV
-422 MCMNNDVYIPPD
+422 MCINNDVYIPPD
-434 RWYWDELAIGRD
+434 RWIWDDIAIARD
-446 NKGWKVLC
+446 NMGLKVLC
-454 VGFVLIVAVFFSF
+454 VGFVLIVAVFLSF

-481 NVIKKKE
+481 KVIRKKE
-488 TIEEVDKKNKKEVK
+488 TIEEVDKKNKEKKEIK
-502 EVKEKKGAKEDLE
+502 KEKAKEDLE
-515 ISLIEQNVEDEEE
+515 ISLIEQDVEDEEE
-528 EGEHLN
+528 DAGHLN
-534 INRVNDSGAVIS
+534 INRVNDSGAVNS
-546 ENLIS
+546 ENLIT
-551 EKEVNE
+551 EKESNE
-557 FEINTNK
+557 FEINTNRG
-564 VNKSNLDNIQ
+564 KSNLDNIQ
-574 EEEKGKEDNE
+574 EEEKGMEENE
-584 EDKVVPVNEE
+584 EDKVVPVNNEE
-594 VQEDKKDDDNI
+594 KEDKKEEDDNI
-605 FEPKPEENNNE
+605 FEPKPQENNNE
-616 EVVNE
+616 EVGNE
-621 NQENNEEN
+621 NEEENNEGQN
-629 KEEEHKEEEHNEEEN
+629 NEEEN
-644 KEEENKEEEH
+644 KEEENKEEQNEENKEEK
-654 NEEENKEEENK
+654 NEEENKEEPNEEENNEEDNK
-665 EEDQNDEE
+665 E
-673 NKVEQN
+673 EQN
-679 EEENNNEEN
+679 EEEQKDEEEN
-688 ANEENQ
+688 
-694 DNNIDEEKP
+694 P
-703 QEEEEGNHD
+703 QQEEEGNHD

>member
-1 MFSKSGSSIHKESIP
+1 MFSKSGSSFHKESIP

-28 VKQEKED
+28 VREEKEE
-35 DLRNYFRDPNYKVW
+35 DLRNYFRDPSYKVW

-76 EELKKRIGFESRVAL
+76 EELKKRIGFESKMAL

-114 ITIAKLLIQNGAV
+114 ITIAKLLIENGAV

-218 KLLLQRGADKSI
+218 KLLLQRGADKTI

-256 RDYNPMCTLE
+256 KDYNPLCTLE
-266 TPIEYVKPDNIYKN
+266 TPIEYVKPDNIYKKF
-280 SIFFIFLV
+280 IFFIFIV
-288 PEVVLLLGVLPYLDT
+288 PEIVLLFGVLPYLDT

-350 DKNQELKVYCPICY
+350 DKNQELKMYCPFCY

-389 WINRCIGRK
+389 WINKCIGRK

-412 YAFTSIYVSV
+412 YVFTSIYVSV
-422 MCMNNDVYIPPD
+422 MCINNDVYIPPD
-434 RWYWDELAIGRD
+434 RWIWDDIAIARD
-446 NKGWKVLC
+446 NMGLKVLC
-454 VGFVLIVAVFFSF
+454 VGFVLIVAVFLSF

-481 NVIKKKE
+481 KVIRKKE
-488 TIEEVDKKNKKEVK
+488 TIEEVDKKNKEKKEIK
-502 EVKEKKGAKEDLE
+502 KEKAKEDLE
-515 ISLIEQNVEDEEE
+515 ISLIEQDVEDEEE
-528 EGEHLN
+528 DAGHLN
-534 INRVNDSGAVIS
+534 INRVNDSGAVNS
-546 ENLIS
+546 ENLIT
-551 EKEVNE
+551 EKESNE

-564 VNKSNLDNIQ
+564 GKSNLDNIQ
-574 EEEKGKEDNE
+574 EEEKGMEENE
-584 EDKVVPVNEE
+584 EDKVVPVNNEE
-594 VQEDKKDDDNI
+594 KEDKKEEDDNI
-605 FEPKPEENNNE
+605 FEPKPQENNNE
-616 EVVNE
+616 EVGNE
-621 NQENNEEN
+621 NEEENNEGQNNEEEKKEEQNEEN
-629 KEEEHKEEEHNEEEN
+629 KEENNEEEN
-644 KEEENKEEEH
+644 KEEP
-654 NEEENKEEENK
+654 NEEENNEEDNK
-665 EEDQNDEE
+665 E
-673 NKVEQN
+673 EQN
-679 EEENNNEEN
+679 EEEQKDGEEN
-688 ANEENQ
+688 
-694 DNNIDEEKP
+694 P
-703 QEEEEGNHD
+703 QQEEEGNHD

>member
-1 MFSKSGSSIHKESIP
+1 MFSKSGSSFHKESIP

-28 VKQEKED
+28 VREEKEE
-35 DLRNYFRDPNYKVW
+35 DLRNYFRDPSYKVW

-76 EELKKRIGFESRVAL
+76 EELKKRIGFESKMAL

-114 ITIAKLLIQNGAV
+114 ITIAKLLIENGAV

-218 KLLLQRGADKSI
+218 KLLLQRGADKTI

-256 RDYNPMCTLE
+256 KDYNPLCTLE
-266 TPIEYVKPDNIYKN
+266 TPIEYVKPDNIYKKF
-280 SIFFIFLV
+280 IFFIFIV
-288 PEVVLLLGVLPYLDT
+288 PEIVLLFGVLPDLDT

-350 DKNQELKVYCPICY
+350 DKNQELKMYCPICY

-389 WINRCIGRK
+389 WINKCIGRK

-412 YAFTSIYVSV
+412 YVFTSIYVSV
-422 MCMNNDVYIPPD
+422 MCINNDVYIPPD
-434 RWYWDELAIGRD
+434 RWIWDDIAIARD
-446 NKGWKVLC
+446 NMGLKVLC
-454 VGFVLIVAVFFSF
+454 VGFVLIVAVFLSF

-481 NVIKKKE
+481 KVIRKKE
-488 TIEEVDKKNKKEVK
+488 TIEEVDKKNKEKKEIK
-502 EVKEKKGAKEDLE
+502 KEKAKEDLE
-515 ISLIEQNVEDEEE
+515 ISLIEQDVEDEEE
-528 EGEHLN
+528 DAGHLN
-534 INRVNDSGAVIS
+534 INRVNDSGAVNS
-546 ENLIS
+546 ENLIT
-551 EKEVNE
+551 EKESNE
-557 FEINTNK
+557 FEINTNRG
-564 VNKSNLDNIQ
+564 KSNLDNIQ
-574 EEEKGKEDNE
+574 EEEKGMEENE
-584 EDKVVPVNEE
+584 EDKVVPVNNEE
-594 VQEDKKDDDNI
+594 KEEKKEEDDNI
-605 FEPKPEENNNE
+605 FEPKPQENNNE
-616 EVVNE
+616 EVGNE
-621 NQENNEEN
+621 NEKENNEGQN
-629 KEEEHKEEEHNEEEN
+629 NEEEN
-644 KEEENKEEEH
+644 KEEQNEENKEEN
-654 NEEENKEEENK
+654 NEEENKEEPNEEEKNEEDNK
-665 EEDQNDEE
+665 E
-673 NKVEQN
+673 EQN
-679 EEENNNEEN
+679 EEEQKDEAEN
-688 ANEENQ
+688 
-694 DNNIDEEKP
+694 P
-703 QEEEEGNHD
+703 QQEEEGNHD

>member
-1 MFSKSGSSIHKESIP
+1 M
-16 LNTVSEEHFFEC
+16 NTVSEEHFFEC
-28 VKQEKED
+28 VREEKEE
-35 DLRNYFRDPNYKVW
+35 DLRNYFRDPSYKVW

-76 EELKKRIGFESRVAL
+76 EELKKRIGFESKMAL

-114 ITIAKLLIQNGAV
+114 ITIAKLLIENGAV

-218 KLLLQRGADKSI
+218 KLLLQRGADKTI

-256 RDYNPMCTLE
+256 KDYNPLCTLE
-266 TPIEYVKPDNIYKN
+266 TPIEYVKPDNIYKKF
-280 SIFFIFLV
+280 IFFIFIV
-288 PEVVLLLGVLPYLDT
+288 PEIVLLFGVLPYLDT

-350 DKNQELKVYCPICY
+350 DKNQELKMYCPFCY

-389 WINRCIGRK
+389 WINKCIGRK
-398 NVCAYFTFLFLSFI
+398 NVCAYFTFLSLSFI
-412 YAFTSIYVSV
+412 YVFTSIYVSV
-422 MCMNNDVYIPPD
+422 MCINNDVYIPPD
-434 RWYWDELAIGRD
+434 RWIWDDIAIARD
-446 NKGWKVLC
+446 NMGLKVLC
-454 VGFVLIVAVFFSF
+454 VGFVLIVAVFLSF

-481 NVIKKKE
+481 KVIRKKE
-488 TIEEVDKKNKKEVK
+488 TIEEVDKKNKEKKEIK
-502 EVKEKKGAKEDLE
+502 KEKAKEDLE
-515 ISLIEQNVEDEEE
+515 ISLIEQDVEDEEE
-528 EGEHLN
+528 DAGHLN
-534 INRVNDSGAVIS
+534 INRVNDSGAVNS
-546 ENLIS
+546 ENLIT
-551 EKEVNE
+551 EKESNE
-557 FEINTNK
+557 FEINTNRG
-564 VNKSNLDNIQ
+564 KSNLDNIQ
-574 EEEKGKEDNE
+574 EEEKGMEENE
-584 EDKVVPVNEE
+584 EDKVVPVNNEE
-594 VQEDKKDDDNI
+594 KEDKKEEDDNI
-605 FEPKPEENNNE
+605 FEPKPQENNNE
-616 EVVNE
+616 EVGNE
-621 NQENNEEN
+621 NEEENNEGQN
-629 KEEEHKEEEHNEEEN
+629 NEEEN
-644 KEEENKEEEH
+644 KEEQNEENKEEN
-654 NEEENKEEENK
+654 NEEENKEEPNEEENNEEDNK
-665 EEDQNDEE
+665 E
-673 NKVEQN
+673 EQN
-679 EEENNNEEN
+679 EEEQKDEEEN
-688 ANEENQ
+688 
-694 DNNIDEEKP
+694 P
-703 QEEEEGNHD
+703 QQEEEGNHD

>member
-1 MFSKSGSSIHKESIP
+1 MFSKSGSSFHKESIP

-28 VKQEKED
+28 VREEKEE
-35 DLRNYFRDPNYKVW
+35 DLRNYFRDPSYKVW

-76 EELKKRIGFESRVAL
+76 EELKKRIGFESKMAL

-114 ITIAKLLIQNGAV
+114 ITIAKLLIENGAV

-218 KLLLQRGADKSI
+218 KLLLQRGADKTI

-256 RDYNPMCTLE
+256 KDYNPLCTLE
-266 TPIEYVKPDNIYKN
+266 TPIEYVKPDNIYKKF
-280 SIFFIFLV
+280 IFFIFIV
-288 PEVVLLLGVLPYLDT
+288 PEIVLLFGVLPYLDT

-350 DKNQELKVYCPICY
+350 DKNQELKMYCPFCY

-389 WINRCIGRK
+389 WINKCIGRK
-398 NVCAYFTFLFLSFI
+398 NVCAYFTFLSLSFI
-412 YAFTSIYVSV
+412 YVFTSIYVSV
-422 MCMNNDVYIPPD
+422 MCINNDVYIPPD
-434 RWYWDELAIGRD
+434 RWIWDDIAIARD
-446 NKGWKVLC
+446 NMGLKVLC
-454 VGFVLIVAVFFSF
+454 VGFVLIVAVFLSF

-481 NVIKKKE
+481 KVIRKKE
-488 TIEEVDKKNKKEVK
+488 TIEEVDKKNKEKKEIK
-502 EVKEKKGAKEDLE
+502 KEKAKEDLE
-515 ISLIEQNVEDEEE
+515 ISLIEQDVEDEEE
-528 EGEHLN
+528 DAGHLN
-534 INRVNDSGAVIS
+534 INRVNDSGAVNS

-551 EKEVNE
+551 QKESNE
-557 FEINTNK
+557 FEINTNRG
-564 VNKSNLDNIQ
+564 KSNLDNIQ
-574 EEEKGKEDNE
+574 EEEKGMEENE
-584 EDKVVPVNEE
+584 EDKVVPVNNEE
-594 VQEDKKDDDNI
+594 KEDKKEEDDNI
-605 FEPKPEENNNE
+605 FEPKPQENNNE
-616 EVVNE
+616 EVGNE
-621 NQENNEEN
+621 NEEENNEGQNNEEEKKEEQNEEN
-629 KEEEHKEEEHNEEEN
+629 KEENNEEEN
-644 KEEENKEEEH
+644 KEEP
-654 NEEENKEEENK
+654 NEEENNEEDNK
-665 EEDQNDEE
+665 E
-673 NKVEQN
+673 EQN
-679 EEENNNEEN
+679 EEEQKDEEEN
-688 ANEENQ
+688 
-694 DNNIDEEKP
+694 P
-703 QEEEEGNHD
+703 QQEEEGNHD

>member
-1 MFSKSGSSIHKESIP
+1 MFSKSGSSFHKESIP

-28 VKQEKED
+28 VREEKEE
-35 DLRNYFRDPNYKVW
+35 DLRNYFRDPSYKVW

-76 EELKKRIGFESRVAL
+76 EELKKRIGFESKMAL

-114 ITIAKLLIQNGAV
+114 ITIAKLLIENGAV

-218 KLLLQRGADKSI
+218 KLLLQRGADKTI

-256 RDYNPMCTLE
+256 KDYNPLCTLE
-266 TPIEYVKPDNIYKN
+266 TPIEYVKPDNIYKKF
-280 SIFFIFLV
+280 IFFIFIV
-288 PEVVLLLGVLPYLDT
+288 PEIVLLFGVLPYLDT

-350 DKNQELKVYCPICY
+350 DKNQELKMYCPFCY

-389 WINRCIGRK
+389 WINKCIGRK

-412 YAFTSIYVSV
+412 YVFTSIYVSV
-422 MCMNNDVYIPPD
+422 MCINNDVYIPPD
-434 RWYWDELAIGRD
+434 RWIWDDIAIARD
-446 NKGWKVLC
+446 NMGLKVLC
-454 VGFVLIVAVFFSF
+454 VGFVLIVAVFLSF

-481 NVIKKKE
+481 KVIRKKE
-488 TIEEVDKKNKKEVK
+488 TIEEVDKKNKEKKEIK
-502 EVKEKKGAKEDLE
+502 KEKAKEDLE
-515 ISLIEQNVEDEEE
+515 ISLIEQDVEDEEE
-528 EGEHLN
+528 DAGHLN
-534 INRVNDSGAVIS
+534 INRVNDSGAVNS
-546 ENLIS
+546 ENLIT
-551 EKEVNE
+551 EKESNE

-564 VNKSNLDNIQ
+564 GKSNLDNIQ
-574 EEEKGKEDNE
+574 EEEKGMEENE
-584 EDKVVPVNEE
+584 EDKVVPVNNEE
-594 VQEDKKDDDNI
+594 KEDKKEEDDNI
-605 FEPKPEENNNE
+605 FEPKPQENNNE
-616 EVVNE
+616 EVGNE
-621 NQENNEEN
+621 NEKENTEGQNNEEEKKEEQNEEN
-629 KEEEHKEEEHNEEEN
+629 KEENNEEEN
-644 KEEENKEEEH
+644 KEEP
-654 NEEENKEEENK
+654 NEEENNEEDNK
-665 EEDQNDEE
+665 E
-673 NKVEQN
+673 EQN
-679 EEENNNEEN
+679 EEEQKDGEEN
-688 ANEENQ
+688 
-694 DNNIDEEKP
+694 P
-703 QEEEEGNHD
+703 QQEEEGNHD

>member
-1 MFSKSGSSIHKESIP
+1 MFSKSGSSFHKESIP

-28 VKQEKED
+28 VREEKEE
-35 DLRNYFRDPNYKVW
+35 DLRNYFRDPSYKVW

-76 EELKKRIGFESRVAL
+76 EELKKRIGFESKMAL

-114 ITIAKLLIQNGAV
+114 ITIAKLLIENGAV

-218 KLLLQRGADKSI
+218 KLLLQRGADKTI

-256 RDYNPMCTLE
+256 KDYNPLCTLE
-266 TPIEYVKPDNIYKN
+266 TPIEYVKPDNIYKKF
-280 SIFFIFLV
+280 IFFIFIV
-288 PEVVLLLGVLPYLDT
+288 PEIVLLFGVLPYLDT

-350 DKNQELKVYCPICY
+350 DKNQEIKMYCPICY

-389 WINRCIGRK
+389 WINKCIGRK

-412 YAFTSIYVSV
+412 YVFTSIYVSV
-422 MCMNNDVYIPPD
+422 MCINNDVYIPPD
-434 RWYWDELAIGRD
+434 RWIWDDIAIARD
-446 NKGWKVLC
+446 NMGLKVLC
-454 VGFVLIVAVFFSF
+454 VGFVLIVAVFLSF

-481 NVIKKKE
+481 KVIRKKE
-488 TIEEVDKKNKKEVK
+488 TIEEVDKKNKEKKEIK
-502 EVKEKKGAKEDLE
+502 KEKAKEDLE
-515 ISLIEQNVEDEEE
+515 ISLIEQDVEDEEE
-528 EGEHLN
+528 DAGHLN
-534 INRVNDSGAVIS
+534 INRVNDSGAVNS
-546 ENLIS
+546 ENLIT
-551 EKEVNE
+551 EKESKE
-557 FEINTNK
+557 FEINTNRG
-564 VNKSNLDNIQ
+564 KSNLDNIQ
-574 EEEKGKEDNE
+574 EEEKGMEENE
-584 EDKVVPVNEE
+584 EDKVVPVNNEE
-594 VQEDKKDDDNI
+594 KEDKKEEDDNI
-605 FEPKPEENNNE
+605 FEPKPQENNNE
-616 EVVNE
+616 EVGNE
-621 NQENNEEN
+621 NEGQNNEGQN
-629 KEEEHKEEEHNEEEN
+629 NEEEN
-644 KEEENKEEEH
+644 KEEQNEENKEEN
-654 NEEENKEEENK
+654 NEEENKEEPNEEENK
-665 EEDQNDEE
+665 EED
-673 NKVEQN
+673 NKEEQN
-679 EEENNNEEN
+679 EEEKKDEEEN
-688 ANEENQ
+688 
-694 DNNIDEEKP
+694 P
-703 QEEEEGNHD
+703 QQEEEGNHD

>member
-1 MFSKSGSSIHKESIP
+1 MFSKSGSSFHKESIP

-28 VKQEKED
+28 VREEKEE
-35 DLRNYFRDPNYKVW
+35 DLRNYFRDPSYKVW

-76 EELKKRIGFESRVAL
+76 EELKKRIGFESKMAL

-114 ITIAKLLIQNGAV
+114 ITIAKLLIENGAV

-218 KLLLQRGADKSI
+218 KLLLQRGADKTI

-256 RDYNPMCTLE
+256 KDYNPLCTLE
-266 TPIEYVKPDNIYKN
+266 TPIEYVKPDNIYKKF
-280 SIFFIFLV
+280 IFFIFIV
-288 PEVVLLLGVLPYLDT
+288 PEIVLLFGVLPYLDT

-350 DKNQELKVYCPICY
+350 DKNQELKMYCPICY

-389 WINRCIGRK
+389 WINKCIGRK
-398 NVCAYFTFLFLSFI
+398 NVCAYFTFLSLSFI
-412 YAFTSIYVSV
+412 YVFTSIYVSV
-422 MCMNNDVYIPPD
+422 MCINNDVYIPPD
-434 RWYWDELAIGRD
+434 RWIWDDIAIARD
-446 NKGWKVLC
+446 NMGLKVLC
-454 VGFVLIVAVFFSF
+454 VGFVLIVAVFLSF

-481 NVIKKKE
+481 KVIRKKE
-488 TIEEVDKKNKKEVK
+488 TIEEVDKKNKEKKEIK
-502 EVKEKKGAKEDLE
+502 KEKAKEDLE
-515 ISLIEQNVEDEEE
+515 ISLIEQDVEDEEE
-528 EGEHLN
+528 DAGHLN
-534 INRVNDSGAVIS
+534 INRVNDSGAVNS
-546 ENLIS
+546 ENLIT
-551 EKEVNE
+551 EKESNE

-564 VNKSNLDNIQ
+564 GKSNLDNIQ
-574 EEEKGKEDNE
+574 EEEKGMEENE
-584 EDKVVPVNEE
+584 EDKVVPVNNEE
-594 VQEDKKDDDNI
+594 KEDKKEEDDNI
-605 FEPKPEENNNE
+605 FEPKPQENNNE
-616 EVVNE
+616 EVGNE
-621 NQENNEEN
+621 NEEENTEGQNNEEEKKEEQNEEN
-629 KEEEHKEEEHNEEEN
+629 KEENNEEEN
-644 KEEENKEEEH
+644 KEEPNEEE
-654 NEEENKEEENK
+654 NNKEENKEE
-665 EEDQNDEE
+665 
-673 NKVEQN
+673 QN
-679 EEENNNEEN
+679 EEEQKDEEEN
-688 ANEENQ
+688 
-694 DNNIDEEKP
+694 P
-703 QEEEEGNHD
+703 QQEEEGNHD